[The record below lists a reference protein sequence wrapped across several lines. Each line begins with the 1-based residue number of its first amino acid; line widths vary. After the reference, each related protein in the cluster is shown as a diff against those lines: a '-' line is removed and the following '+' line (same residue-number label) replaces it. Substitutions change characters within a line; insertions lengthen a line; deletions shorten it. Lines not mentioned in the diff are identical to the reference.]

1 MSNIKDMIESLQGDL
16 TSIDILAG
24 FLGYRVGEN
33 PINPDS
39 DWKMY
44 FTDKAD
50 INDHAVM
57 AVSPEPEL
65 DNETKTPQIRKL
77 YQKVIELKDTFGASF
92 AAEVAAFI
100 GKNRVV
106 FFPINNGNRDTR
118 LDLNSETI
126 KKDLYLRDLSYL
138 KNDNIKVTTD
148 DFGFGT
154 NIDVSQDKAFRQELT
169 EQFLYVVEFYR
180 KKLSELIT
188 GSKLKNQLLDL
199 LSDKAK
205 FYAKNDD
212 LNNLVQSDS
221 YLSVLSTVVDTII
234 LRQLMRRFLEGYYG
248 PNSFEVDGI
257 ALGVGSGT
265 LDEAIKETVNV
276 AVNLGEEKDFKKMN
290 RRENTIQQLDLF
302 SDAFSQDE
310 LDHTSQVE
318 PVTKSKKEQLEEIT
332 KKATKQFELAY
343 DSDLFAGSIAQA
355 TNNVESQLT
364 KQFPEFM
371 AKLWVDT
378 ASGNFSFRYQDMPPE
393 SLEKQYEDSMSKNVQ
408 IKIDSKTK
416 KPVVFYGDDKSEQK
430 SKGAYYTD
438 QRFVDYMIN
447 KTVEVE
453 FDKRYKAI
461 QEAIKTKDNQKIKA
475 ALDHLLDL
483 KIADFTC
490 GGGSF
495 LRGAFLKLADQY
507 KMLRNLCIPDELK
520 ADYPMITA
528 EDDGY
533 LWEKY
538 ILENMIYGVDI
549 DYKAI
554 MITSLTLTLSSLQHR
569 PKDTKLPQLIGR
581 TLIHQN
587 SLFNAVPYYRR
598 KEVFAKY
605 QKDIAKLRKL
615 KKTDFEA
622 FNKLRIDLQNKV
634 IPESG
639 DIARDASFLHVE
651 AIELNLPEVYFNEDG
666 TLKEHGGMDIV
677 VGNPPW
683 EIWKPNSDEFFSE
696 YDFNYRN
703 LKNKQ
708 AKNKLEKELYQNLP
722 EIKDKWKAE
731 QDRIKDGSKYI
742 RSTDTFHFQRWTVNG
757 RKTSADL
764 NLYKVAVERFIQLAD
779 STARFS
785 ILVPDNFAT
794 DNGSTGIRHLVI
806 DHFNLVEFLSFENR
820 KGIFPAVH
828 RSYKFACLCFNGTK
842 DDDKKTISFKAFFY
856 RHSLDDLNNNEV
868 KIDYPLSFLKVT
880 DPERYGLMEAK
891 TPSLFSLY
899 KKIRMEYPIL
909 RETKLLKLGNDF
921 HKTNDS
927 DKFID
932 IENASATNIP
942 MYEGKYINQFKII
955 PSKISYAISK
965 QDVEKKVGNDYKE
978 YRIAMRSVA
987 SATNARTLIVTL
999 LPKNST
1005 GAHSL
1010 WIQRKANMVAIKEKL
1025 FMLGIMNSYVLDFA
1039 IRQLVTTNLSLVYL
1053 SQLPVPTIK
1062 DISDADK
1069 LVQISKVLLQE
1080 NKGYYTDLNELV
1092 PGNDYAGKSHE
1103 ELIAELNARVM
1114 LDFDL
1119 TRDEVIT
1126 LMHTFESAKWKSF
1139 VEEETQ
1145 RIVDVYDKL
1154 SAARK

>member
-1 MSNIKDMIESLQGDL
+1 MSNIKDMIESLQGDP
-16 TSIDILAG
+16 TSISILAD

-33 PINPDS
+33 PIDPDN

-50 INDHAVM
+50 SNDHAVM
-57 AVSPEPEL
+57 AVLPETDL

-118 LDLNSETI
+118 LDLNPETI

-148 DFGFGT
+148 EFGFGT
-154 NIDVSQDKAFRQELT
+154 KIDVSQDKAFRQELT

-188 GSKLKNQLLDL
+188 GSKLKDQLLDL
-199 LSDKAK
+199 VSDKAK
-205 FYAKNDD
+205 IYVKNND
-212 LNNLVQSDS
+212 LNNLVQTDS

-248 PNSFEVDGI
+248 PNSFEVDDI

-290 RRENTIQQLDLF
+290 RQENTIQQLDLF

-310 LDHTSQVE
+310 LDNTSQVE
-318 PVTKSKKEQLEEIT
+318 PITQNKKEQLEEIT

-343 DSDLFAGSIAQA
+343 DGDLFAGSVAQA
-355 TNNVESQLT
+355 TNNVEKQLT

-447 KTVEVE
+447 KTVGVE
-453 FDKRYKAI
+453 FDHRYKAI
-461 QEAIKTKDNQKIKA
+461 QEAIEDKDTQKIKA

-507 KMLRNLCIPDELK
+507 KMLQSLCIPDELK
-520 ADYPMITA
+520 DDYPMITA
-528 EDDGY
+528 EDNGY

-538 ILENMIYGVDI
+538 VLENMIYGVDI

-587 SLFNAVPYYRR
+587 ALINAVPYYLR
-598 KEVFAKY
+598 KEIFASY

-615 KKTDFEA
+615 KKTDFA
-622 FNKLRIDLQNKV
+622 KFNKLRLELQNKV
-634 IPESG
+634 IPDSG
-639 DIARDASFLHVE
+639 DVAKDASFLHVE
-651 AIELNLPEVYFNEDG
+651 SIELNLPEVYFNEDG
-666 TLKEHGGMDIV
+666 SLKEHGGMDIV

-683 EIWKPNSDEFFSE
+683 DIWKANSDDFFSE
-696 YDFNYRN
+696 YDNDFRG
-703 LKNKQ
+703 LPNKRV
-708 AKNKLEKELYQNLP
+708 KTERMKELFTNLSGL
-722 EIKDKWKAE
+722 KDKWDAE
-731 QDRIKDGSKYI
+731 QQRFKDGSKYF
-742 RSTDTFHFQRWTVNG
+742 RSDNTYKYQRWTVNG
-757 RKTSADL
+757 RKTSSDL
-764 NLYKVAVERFIQLAD
+764 NLYKISVERFAQLA
-779 STARFS
+779 SSSARFS

-794 DNGSTGIRHLVI
+794 DNGPTGIRHLVL
-806 DHFNLVEFLSFENR
+806 DNYHLEEFLSFENR
-820 KGIFPAVH
+820 KSIFPAIDN
-828 RSYKFACLCFNGTK
+828 RYKFAVLTFNYG
-842 DDDKKTISFKAFFY
+842 DAEIDSFKAFFY
-856 RHSLDDLNNNEV
+856 RHSLDDLSNEEV
-868 KIDYPLSFLKVT
+868 KLNYPVDFIKQT
-880 DPERYGLMEAK
+880 EPERYAFVEAR
-891 TPSLFSLY
+891 TPELFDLF
-899 KKIRMEYPIL
+899 KKIRTRFPDL
-909 RETKLLKLGNDF
+909 NHTRLLKFSRDF
-921 HKTNDS
+921 DANKES
-927 DKFID
+927 SKFIYKND
-932 IENASATNIP
+932 GESLISI
-942 MYEGKYINQFKII
+942 YEGKTFNQFTIEPQKI
-955 PSKISYAISK
+955 KHYVTA
-965 QDVEKKVGNDYKE
+965 EKMENKDNEDYKFP
-978 YRIAMRSVA
+978 RLAFRGIASSTNKRS
-987 SATNARTLIVTL
+987 LIATL
-999 LPKNST
+999 LPKNSSGT
-1005 GAHSL
+1005 YSV
-1010 WIQRKANMVAIKEKL
+1010 WIQRNCEQTDIIHQL
-1025 FMLGIMNSYVLDFA
+1025 FYLSFYNSYTLDFV
-1039 IRQLVTTNLSLVYL
+1039 IRQLVTININLPFSM
-1053 SQLPVPTIK
+1053 QLPVPK
-1062 DISDADK
+1062 YEDIPDAQK
-1069 LVQISKVLLQE
+1069 LIQIVKALLKE
-1080 NKGYYTDLNELV
+1080 NKGYYTDLDKLI
-1092 PGNDYAGKSHE
+1092 PGDEYADKTHDA
-1103 ELIAELNARVM
+1103 LIAELNARVM
-1114 LDFDL
+1114 LAFDL
-1119 TRDEVIT
+1119 TRDEVLT
-1126 LMHTFESAKWKSF
+1126 LMHTFESAKWKDF

-1145 RIVDVYDKL
+1145 RIVDVYDQL

>member
-1 MSNIKDMIESLQGDL
+1 MSNIKDMIESLQGDP

-50 INDHAVM
+50 TNDHAVM
-57 AVSPEPEL
+57 AVFPEPEL

-100 GKNRVV
+100 GENRVV
-106 FFPINNGNRDTR
+106 FFPVNNGNRDTR
-118 LDLNSETI
+118 LDLNPETI

-205 FYAKNDD
+205 FYAENND

-290 RRENTIQQLDLF
+290 RQENTIQQLDLF

-343 DSDLFAGSIAQA
+343 DGDLFAGSIAQA
-355 TNNVESQLT
+355 TNNVENQLT

-475 ALDHLLDL
+475 ALEHLLDL

-507 KMLRNLCIPDELK
+507 KMLQSLCIPDELK

-569 PKDTKLPQLIGR
+569 PKDTKLSQLIGR

-587 SLFNAVPYYRR
+587 ALINAVPYYSR
-598 KEVFAKY
+598 KEVFASY
-605 QKDIAKLRKL
+605 QQDIAKLRKL
-615 KKTDFEA
+615 KKTNFTQ
-622 FNKLRIDLQNKV
+622 FNKLRVKLQNKV
-634 IPESG
+634 IPDSG
-639 DIARDASFLHVE
+639 DVAEDASFLHVE
-651 AIELNLPEVYFNEDG
+651 SIELNLPEVYFNEDG
-666 TLKEHGGMDIV
+666 SLKEHGGMDIV

-683 EIWKPNSDEFFSE
+683 DIWKANSDDFFSE
-696 YDFNYRN
+696 YDNGFRG
-703 LKNKQ
+703 LPNKRV
-708 AKNKLEKELYQNLP
+708 KTSKMKELFASLP
-722 EIKDKWKAE
+722 GLKDKWDTE
-731 QDRIKDGSKYI
+731 QQRFKDGSKYF
-742 RSTDTFHFQRWTVNG
+742 RSDDTYKYQRWTVNG
-757 RKTSADL
+757 RKTSSDL
-764 NLYKVAVERFIQLAD
+764 NLYKISVERFAQLA
-779 STARFS
+779 STYARFS

-794 DNGSTGIRHLVI
+794 DNGPTRDQTSCTGS
-806 DHFNLVEFLSFENR
+806 LSS
-820 KGIFPAVH
+820 G
-828 RSYKFACLCFNGTK
+828 G
-842 DDDKKTISFKAFFY
+842 ISF
-856 RHSLDDLNNNEV
+856 
-868 KIDYPLSFLKVT
+868 I
-880 DPERYGLMEAK
+880 
-891 TPSLFSLY
+891 
-899 KKIRMEYPIL
+899 
-909 RETKLLKLGNDF
+909 
-921 HKTNDS
+921 
-927 DKFID
+927 
-932 IENASATNIP
+932 
-942 MYEGKYINQFKII
+942 
-955 PSKISYAISK
+955 
-965 QDVEKKVGNDYKE
+965 
-978 YRIAMRSVA
+978 
-987 SATNARTLIVTL
+987 
-999 LPKNST
+999 
-1005 GAHSL
+1005 
-1010 WIQRKANMVAIKEKL
+1010 
-1025 FMLGIMNSYVLDFA
+1025 
-1039 IRQLVTTNLSLVYL
+1039 
-1053 SQLPVPTIK
+1053 
-1062 DISDADK
+1062 
-1069 LVQISKVLLQE
+1069 
-1080 NKGYYTDLNELV
+1080 
-1092 PGNDYAGKSHE
+1092 
-1103 ELIAELNARVM
+1103 
-1114 LDFDL
+1114 
-1119 TRDEVIT
+1119 
-1126 LMHTFESAKWKSF
+1126 
-1139 VEEETQ
+1139 
-1145 RIVDVYDKL
+1145 
-1154 SAARK
+1154 

>member
-1 MSNIKDMIESLQGDL
+1 MSNIKDMIESLQGDP
-16 TSIDILAG
+16 TSISILAD

-33 PINPDS
+33 PIDPDN

-50 INDHAVM
+50 SNDHAVM
-57 AVSPEPEL
+57 AVLPETDL

-118 LDLNSETI
+118 LDLNPETI

-148 DFGFGT
+148 EFGFGT
-154 NIDVSQDKAFRQELT
+154 KIDVSQDKAFRQELT

-188 GSKLKNQLLDL
+188 GSKLKDQLLDL
-199 LSDKAK
+199 VSDKAK
-205 FYAKNDD
+205 TYVKNND
-212 LNNLVQSDS
+212 LNNLVQTDS

-248 PNSFEVDGI
+248 PNSFEVDDI

-290 RRENTIQQLDLF
+290 RQENTIQQLDLF

-310 LDHTSQVE
+310 LDNTSQVE
-318 PVTKSKKEQLEEIT
+318 PITQNKKEQLEEIT

-343 DSDLFAGSIAQA
+343 DGDLFAGSVAQA
-355 TNNVESQLT
+355 TNNVEKQLT

-447 KTVEVE
+447 KTVGVE
-453 FDKRYKAI
+453 FDHRYKAI
-461 QEAIKTKDNQKIKA
+461 QEAIEDKDTQKIKA

-507 KMLRNLCIPDELK
+507 KMLQSLCIPDELK
-520 ADYPMITA
+520 DDYPMITA
-528 EDDGY
+528 EDNGY

-538 ILENMIYGVDI
+538 VLENMIYGVDI

-587 SLFNAVPYYRR
+587 ALINAVPYYLR
-598 KEVFAKY
+598 KEIFASY

-615 KKTDFEA
+615 KKTDFA
-622 FNKLRIDLQNKV
+622 KFNKLRLELQNKV
-634 IPESG
+634 IPDSG
-639 DIARDASFLHVE
+639 DVAKDASFLHVE
-651 AIELNLPEVYFNEDG
+651 SIELNLPEVYFNEDG
-666 TLKEHGGMDIV
+666 SLKEHGGMDIV

-683 EIWKPNSDEFFSE
+683 DIWKANSDDFFSE
-696 YDFNYRN
+696 YDNDFRG
-703 LKNKQ
+703 LPNKRV
-708 AKNKLEKELYQNLP
+708 KTERMKELFTNLSGL
-722 EIKDKWKAE
+722 KDKWDAE
-731 QDRIKDGSKYI
+731 QQRFKDGSKYF
-742 RSTDTFHFQRWTVNG
+742 RSDNTYKYQRWTVNG
-757 RKTSADL
+757 RKTSSDL
-764 NLYKVAVERFIQLAD
+764 NLYKISVERFAQLA
-779 STARFS
+779 SSSARFS

-794 DNGSTGIRHLVI
+794 DNGPTGIRHLVL
-806 DHFNLVEFLSFENR
+806 DNYHLEEFLSFENR
-820 KGIFPAVH
+820 KSIFPAIDN
-828 RSYKFACLCFNGTK
+828 RYKFAVLTFNYG
-842 DDDKKTISFKAFFY
+842 DAEIDSFKAFFY
-856 RHSLDDLNNNEV
+856 RHSLDDLSNEEV
-868 KIDYPLSFLKVT
+868 KLNYPVDFIKQT
-880 DPERYGLMEAK
+880 EPERYAFVEAR
-891 TPSLFSLY
+891 TPELFDLF
-899 KKIRMEYPIL
+899 KKIRTRFPDL
-909 RETKLLKLGNDF
+909 NHTRLLKFSRDF
-921 HKTNDS
+921 DANKES
-927 DKFID
+927 SKFIYKND
-932 IENASATNIP
+932 GESLISI
-942 MYEGKYINQFKII
+942 YEGKTFNQFTIEPQKI
-955 PSKISYAISK
+955 KHYVTA
-965 QDVEKKVGNDYKE
+965 EKMENKDNEDYKFP
-978 YRIAMRSVA
+978 RLAFRGIASSTNKRS
-987 SATNARTLIVTL
+987 LIATL
-999 LPKNST
+999 LPKNSSGT
-1005 GAHSL
+1005 YSV
-1010 WIQRKANMVAIKEKL
+1010 WIQRNCEQTDIIHQLFYLLNCQIKC
-1025 FMLGIMNSYVLDFA
+1025 NS
-1039 IRQLVTTNLSLVYL
+1039 
-1053 SQLPVPTIK
+1053 
-1062 DISDADK
+1062 
-1069 LVQISKVLLQE
+1069 
-1080 NKGYYTDLNELV
+1080 
-1092 PGNDYAGKSHE
+1092 
-1103 ELIAELNARVM
+1103 
-1114 LDFDL
+1114 
-1119 TRDEVIT
+1119 
-1126 LMHTFESAKWKSF
+1126 
-1139 VEEETQ
+1139 
-1145 RIVDVYDKL
+1145 
-1154 SAARK
+1154 

>member
-1 MSNIKDMIESLQGDL
+1 MSNIKDMIESLQGDP
-16 TSIDILAG
+16 TSISILAD

-33 PINPDS
+33 PIDPDN

-50 INDHAVM
+50 SNDHAVM
-57 AVSPEPEL
+57 AVLPETDL

-100 GKNRVV
+100 GKNRIV

-118 LDLNSETI
+118 LDLNPETI

-148 DFGFGT
+148 EFGFGT

-188 GSKLKNQLLDL
+188 GSKLKDQLLDL
-199 LSDKAK
+199 LSDKANAYVK
-205 FYAKNDD
+205 SND
-212 LNNLVQSDS
+212 LNNLVQTDS

-248 PNSFEVDGI
+248 PNSFDVDGI

-290 RRENTIQQLDLF
+290 RQENTIHQLDLF

-310 LDHTSQVE
+310 LDNTSQVE
-318 PVTKSKKEQLEEIT
+318 PITMNKKEQLEEIT

-343 DSDLFAGSIAQA
+343 DGDLFAGSVAQA
-355 TNNVESQLT
+355 TNDVEEQFT

-447 KTVEVE
+447 KTVGVE
-453 FDKRYKAI
+453 FDHRYKAI
-461 QEAIKTKDNQKIKA
+461 QEAIETKDNQKIKA

-507 KMLRNLCIPDELK
+507 KMLQSLCIPDELK
-520 ADYPMITA
+520 DDYPMITA
-528 EDDGY
+528 EDNGY

-538 ILENMIYGVDI
+538 VLENMIYGVDI

-587 SLFNAVPYYRR
+587 ALINAVPYYLR
-598 KEVFAKY
+598 KEIFASY

-615 KKTDFEA
+615 KKTDFA
-622 FNKLRIDLQNKV
+622 KFNKLRLELQNKV
-634 IPESG
+634 IPDSG
-639 DIARDASFLHVE
+639 DVAKDASFLHVE
-651 AIELNLPEVYFNEDG
+651 SIELNLPEVYFNEDG
-666 TLKEHGGMDIV
+666 SLKEHGGMDIV

-683 EIWKPNSDEFFSE
+683 DIWKANSDDFFSE
-696 YDFNYRN
+696 YDNDFRG
-703 LKNKQ
+703 LPNKRV
-708 AKNKLEKELYQNLP
+708 KTERMKELFTNLSGL
-722 EIKDKWKAE
+722 KDKWDAE
-731 QDRIKDGSKYI
+731 QQRFKDGSKYF
-742 RSTDTFHFQRWTVNG
+742 RSDNTYKYQRWTVNG
-757 RKTSADL
+757 RKTSSDL
-764 NLYKVAVERFIQLAD
+764 NLYKISVERFAQLA
-779 STARFS
+779 SSSARFS

-794 DNGSTGIRHLVI
+794 DNGPTGIRHLVL
-806 DHFNLVEFLSFENR
+806 DNYHLEEFLSFENR
-820 KGIFPAVH
+820 KSIFPAIDN
-828 RSYKFACLCFNGTK
+828 RYKFAVLTFNYG
-842 DDDKKTISFKAFFY
+842 DAEIDSFKAFFY
-856 RHSLDDLNNNEV
+856 RHSLDDLSNEEV
-868 KIDYPLSFLKVT
+868 KLNYPVDFIKQT
-880 DPERYGLMEAK
+880 EPERYAFVEAR
-891 TPSLFSLY
+891 TPELFDLF
-899 KKIRMEYPIL
+899 KKIRTRFPDL
-909 RETKLLKLGNDF
+909 NHTRLLKFSRDF
-921 HKTNDS
+921 DANKES
-927 DKFID
+927 SKFIYKND
-932 IENASATNIP
+932 GESLISI
-942 MYEGKYINQFKII
+942 YEGKTFNQFTIEPQKI
-955 PSKISYAISK
+955 KHYVTA
-965 QDVEKKVGNDYKE
+965 EKMENKDNEDYKFP
-978 YRIAMRSVA
+978 RLAFRGIASSTNKRS
-987 SATNARTLIVTL
+987 LIATL
-999 LPKNST
+999 LPKNSSGT
-1005 GAHSL
+1005 YSV
-1010 WIQRKANMVAIKEKL
+1010 WIQRNCEQTDIIHQL
-1025 FMLGIMNSYVLDFA
+1025 FYLSFYNSYTLDFV
-1039 IRQLVTTNLSLVYL
+1039 IRQLVTININLPFSM
-1053 SQLPVPTIK
+1053 QLPVPK
-1062 DISDADK
+1062 YEDIPDAQK
-1069 LVQISKVLLQE
+1069 LIQIVKALLKE
-1080 NKGYYTDLNELV
+1080 NKGYYTDLDKLI
-1092 PGNDYAGKSHE
+1092 PGDEYADKTHDA
-1103 ELIAELNARVM
+1103 LIAELNARVM

-1119 TRDEVIT
+1119 TRDEVLT
-1126 LMHTFESAKWKSF
+1126 LMHTFESAKWKDF

-1145 RIVDVYDKL
+1145 RIVDVYDQL

>member
-1 MSNIKDMIESLQGDL
+1 MSNIKDMIESLQGDP
-16 TSIDILAG
+16 TSISILAD

-33 PINPDS
+33 PIDPDN

-50 INDHAVM
+50 SNDHAVM
-57 AVSPEPEL
+57 AVLPETDL

-118 LDLNSETI
+118 LDLNPETI

-148 DFGFGT
+148 EFGFGT
-154 NIDVSQDKAFRQELT
+154 KIDVSQDKAFRQELT

-188 GSKLKNQLLDL
+188 GSKLKDQLLDL
-199 LSDKAK
+199 VSDKAK
-205 FYAKNDD
+205 TYVKNND
-212 LNNLVQSDS
+212 LNNLVQTDS

-290 RRENTIQQLDLF
+290 RQENTIQQLDLF

-310 LDHTSQVE
+310 LDNTSQVE
-318 PVTKSKKEQLEEIT
+318 PITQNKKEQLEEIT

-343 DSDLFAGSIAQA
+343 DGDLFAGSVAQA
-355 TNNVESQLT
+355 TNNVEKQLT

-447 KTVEVE
+447 KTVGVE
-453 FDKRYKAI
+453 FDHRYEAI
-461 QEAIKTKDNQKIKA
+461 QEAIEDKDTQKIKA

-507 KMLRNLCIPDELK
+507 KMLQSLCIPDELK
-520 ADYPMITA
+520 DDYPMITA
-528 EDDGY
+528 EDNGY

-538 ILENMIYGVDI
+538 VLENMIYGVDI

-587 SLFNAVPYYRR
+587 ALINAVPYYLR
-598 KEVFAKY
+598 KEIFASY

-615 KKTDFEA
+615 KKTDFA
-622 FNKLRIDLQNKV
+622 KFNKLRLELQNKV
-634 IPESG
+634 IPDSG
-639 DIARDASFLHVE
+639 DVAKDASFLHVE
-651 AIELNLPEVYFNEDG
+651 SIELNLPEVYFNEDG
-666 TLKEHGGMDIV
+666 SLKEHGGMDIV

-683 EIWKPNSDEFFSE
+683 DIWKANSDDFFSE
-696 YDFNYRN
+696 YDNDFRG
-703 LKNKQ
+703 LPNKRV
-708 AKNKLEKELYQNLP
+708 KTERMKELFTNLSGL
-722 EIKDKWKAE
+722 KDKWDAE
-731 QDRIKDGSKYI
+731 QQRFKDGSKYF
-742 RSTDTFHFQRWTVNG
+742 RSDNTYKYQRWTVNG
-757 RKTSADL
+757 RKTSSDL
-764 NLYKVAVERFIQLAD
+764 NLYKISVERFAQLA
-779 STARFS
+779 SFSARFS

-794 DNGSTGIRHLVI
+794 DNGPTGIRHLVL
-806 DHFNLVEFLSFENR
+806 DNYHLEEFLSFENR
-820 KGIFPAVH
+820 KSIFPAIDN
-828 RSYKFACLCFNGTK
+828 RYKFAVLTFNYG
-842 DDDKKTISFKAFFY
+842 DAEIDSFKAFFY
-856 RHSLDDLNNNEV
+856 RHSLDDLSNEEV
-868 KIDYPLSFLKVT
+868 KLNYPVDFIKQT
-880 DPERYGLMEAK
+880 EPERYAFVEAR
-891 TPSLFSLY
+891 TPELFDLF
-899 KKIRMEYPIL
+899 KKIRTRFPDL
-909 RETKLLKLGNDF
+909 NHTRLLKFSRDF
-921 HKTNDS
+921 DANKES
-927 DKFID
+927 SKFIYKND
-932 IENASATNIP
+932 GESLISI
-942 MYEGKYINQFKII
+942 YEGKTFNQFTIEPQKI
-955 PSKISYAISK
+955 KHYVTA
-965 QDVEKKVGNDYKE
+965 EKMENKDNEDYKFP
-978 YRIAMRSVA
+978 RLAFRGIASSTNKRS
-987 SATNARTLIVTL
+987 LIATL
-999 LPKNST
+999 LPKNSSGT
-1005 GAHSL
+1005 YSV
-1010 WIQRKANMVAIKEKL
+1010 WIQRNCEQTDIIHQL
-1025 FMLGIMNSYVLDFA
+1025 FYLSFYNSYTLDFV
-1039 IRQLVTTNLSLVYL
+1039 IRQLVTININLPFSM
-1053 SQLPVPTIK
+1053 QLPVPK
-1062 DISDADK
+1062 YEDIPDAQK
-1069 LVQISKVLLQE
+1069 LIQIVKALLKE
-1080 NKGYYTDLNELV
+1080 NKGYYTDLDKLI
-1092 PGNDYAGKSHE
+1092 PGDEYADKTHDA
-1103 ELIAELNARVM
+1103 LIAELNARVM

-1119 TRDEVIT
+1119 TRDEVLT
-1126 LMHTFESAKWKSF
+1126 LMHTFESAKWKGF

-1145 RIVDVYDKL
+1145 RIVDVYDQL

>member
-1 MSNIKDMIESLQGDL
+1 
-16 TSIDILAG
+16 
-24 FLGYRVGEN
+24 
-33 PINPDS
+33 
-39 DWKMY
+39 MY

-50 INDHAVM
+50 TNDHAVM

-118 LDLNSETI
+118 LDLNLETI

-169 EQFLYVVEFYR
+169 DQFLYVVEFYR

-205 FYAKNDD
+205 FYVKSDD

-290 RRENTIQQLDLF
+290 RQENTIQQLDLF

-507 KMLRNLCIPDELK
+507 KMLQSLCIPDELK
-520 ADYPMITA
+520 KDYPMITA

-569 PKDTKLPQLIGR
+569 PKDTKLPQLIGK

-615 KKTDFEA
+615 KKTDFDA
-622 FNKLRIDLQNKV
+622 FNKLRIDLQNNV

-639 DIARDASFLHVE
+639 DIAKDASFLHVE
-651 AIELNLPEVYFNEDG
+651 SIELNLPEVYFNEDG

-683 EIWKPNSDEFFSE
+683 ETWKPNSDEFFSQ
-696 YDFNYRN
+696 YDSDYRD

-708 AKNKLEKELYQNLP
+708 AKKKLEKQLYAKLP
-722 EIKDKWKAE
+722 NIKQKWEAE

-742 RSTDTFHFQRWTVNG
+742 RSTNTFHFQRWTVNG

-806 DHFNLVEFLSFENR
+806 DNYKLREFLSFENR

-828 RSYKFACLCFNGTK
+828 RSYKFAVLTFDYGKINSDG
-842 DDDKKTISFKAFFY
+842 FKAFFY
-856 RHSLDDLNNNEV
+856 RDSLDYLNDDAS
-868 KIDYPLSFLKVT
+868 KINYPFDFLRKT
-880 DPERYGLMEAK
+880 EPERYSLTESK
-891 TPSLFSLY
+891 NQSLFDLY
-899 KKIRMEYPIL
+899 KKIRTKYPAL
-909 RETKLLKLGNDF
+909 RDSRLIKIGNDF
-921 HKTNDS
+921 HKTNDAN
-927 DKFID
+927 KFINVK
-932 IENASATNIP
+932 NASLSDIL
-942 MYEGKYINQFKII
+942 MFEGKYMNQFSIYPKKI
-955 PSKISYAISK
+955 KYCISQQNVIA
-965 QDVEKKVGNDYKE
+965 KVGEDYKN
-978 YRIAMRSVA
+978 YRIAWRDIASSTNQRS
-987 SATNARTLIVTL
+987 LIVTL
-999 LPKNST
+999 LPQCVTAANTLWVQKNSNEM
-1005 GAHSL
+1005 S
-1010 WIQRKANMVAIKEKL
+1010 VASQL
-1025 FMLGIMNSYVLDFA
+1025 FILTMLNSYVLDFV
-1039 IRQLVTTNLSLVYL
+1039 IRQLITIHISLPF
-1053 SQLPVPTIK
+1053 SMQLPIPK
-1062 DISDADK
+1062 YEDIDDADK
-1069 LVQISKVLLQE
+1069 LVQISKTLLQE
-1080 NKGYYTDLNELV
+1080 NKGYYTDLNELA

>member
-1 MSNIKDMIESLQGDL
+1 MSNIKDMIESLQGDP
-16 TSIDILAG
+16 TSISILAD

-33 PINPDS
+33 QIAPDN

-50 INDHAVM
+50 SNDHAVM
-57 AVSPEPEL
+57 AVLPETDL

-118 LDLNSETI
+118 LDLNPETI

-148 DFGFGT
+148 EFGFGT
-154 NIDVSQDKAFRQELT
+154 KIDVSQDKAFRQELT

-188 GSKLKNQLLDL
+188 GSKLKDQLLDL
-199 LSDKAK
+199 VSDKAK
-205 FYAKNDD
+205 TYVKNND
-212 LNNLVQSDS
+212 LNNLVQTDS

-248 PNSFEVDGI
+248 PNSFEVDDI

-290 RRENTIQQLDLF
+290 RQENTIQQLDLF

-310 LDHTSQVE
+310 LDNTSQVE
-318 PVTKSKKEQLEEIT
+318 PITQNKKEQLEEIT

-343 DSDLFAGSIAQA
+343 DGDLFAGSVAQA
-355 TNNVESQLT
+355 TNNVEKQLT

-447 KTVEVE
+447 KTVGVE
-453 FDKRYKAI
+453 FDHRYKAI
-461 QEAIKTKDNQKIKA
+461 QEAIEDKDTQKIKA

-507 KMLRNLCIPDELK
+507 KMLQSLCIPDELK
-520 ADYPMITA
+520 DDYPMITA
-528 EDDGY
+528 EDNGY

-538 ILENMIYGVDI
+538 VLENMIYGVDI

-587 SLFNAVPYYRR
+587 ALINAVPYYLR
-598 KEVFAKY
+598 KEIFASY

-615 KKTDFEA
+615 KKTDFA
-622 FNKLRIDLQNKV
+622 KFNKLRLELQNKV
-634 IPESG
+634 IPDSG
-639 DIARDASFLHVE
+639 DVAKDASFLHVE
-651 AIELNLPEVYFNEDG
+651 SIELNLPEVYFNEDG
-666 TLKEHGGMDIV
+666 SLKEHGGMDIV

-683 EIWKPNSDEFFSE
+683 DIWKANSDDFFSE
-696 YDFNYRN
+696 YDNDFRG
-703 LKNKQ
+703 LPNKRV
-708 AKNKLEKELYQNLP
+708 KTERMKELFTNLSGL
-722 EIKDKWKAE
+722 KDKWDAE
-731 QDRIKDGSKYI
+731 QQRFKDGSKYF
-742 RSTDTFHFQRWTVNG
+742 RSDNTYKYQRWTVNG
-757 RKTSADL
+757 RKTSSDL
-764 NLYKVAVERFIQLAD
+764 NLYKISVERFAQLA
-779 STARFS
+779 SSSARFS

-794 DNGSTGIRHLVI
+794 DNGPTGIRHLVL
-806 DHFNLVEFLSFENR
+806 DNYHLEEFLSFENR
-820 KGIFPAVH
+820 KSIFPAIDN
-828 RSYKFACLCFNGTK
+828 RYKFAVLTFNYG
-842 DDDKKTISFKAFFY
+842 DAEIDSFKAFFY
-856 RHSLDDLNNNEV
+856 RHSLDDLSNEEV
-868 KIDYPLSFLKVT
+868 KLNYPVDFIKQT
-880 DPERYGLMEAK
+880 EPERYAFVEAR
-891 TPSLFSLY
+891 TPELFDLF
-899 KKIRMEYPIL
+899 KKIRTRFPDL
-909 RETKLLKLGNDF
+909 NHTRLLKFSRDF
-921 HKTNDS
+921 DANKES
-927 DKFID
+927 SKFIYKND
-932 IENASATNIP
+932 GESLISI
-942 MYEGKYINQFKII
+942 YEGKTFNQFTIEPQKI
-955 PSKISYAISK
+955 KHYVTA
-965 QDVEKKVGNDYKE
+965 EKMENKDNEDYKFP
-978 YRIAMRSVA
+978 RLAFRGIASSTNKRS
-987 SATNARTLIVTL
+987 LIATL
-999 LPKNST
+999 LPKNSSGT
-1005 GAHSL
+1005 YSV
-1010 WIQRKANMVAIKEKL
+1010 WIQRNCEQTDIIHQL
-1025 FMLGIMNSYVLDFA
+1025 F
-1039 IRQLVTTNLSLVYL
+1039 YL
-1053 SQLPVPTIK
+1053 SFY
-1062 DISDADK
+1062 
-1069 LVQISKVLLQE
+1069 
-1080 NKGYYTDLNELV
+1080 N
-1092 PGNDYAGKSHE
+1092 
-1103 ELIAELNARVM
+1103 
-1114 LDFDL
+1114 
-1119 TRDEVIT
+1119 
-1126 LMHTFESAKWKSF
+1126 
-1139 VEEETQ
+1139 
-1145 RIVDVYDKL
+1145 
-1154 SAARK
+1154 

>member
-1 MSNIKDMIESLQGDL
+1 MSNIKDMIESLQGDP
-16 TSIDILAG
+16 TSISILAD

-33 PINPDS
+33 PIDPDN

-50 INDHAVM
+50 SNDHAVM
-57 AVSPEPEL
+57 AVLPETDL

-100 GKNRVV
+100 GKNRIV

-118 LDLNSETI
+118 LDLNPETI

-148 DFGFGT
+148 EFGFGT

-188 GSKLKNQLLDL
+188 GSKLKDQLLDL
-199 LSDKAK
+199 LSDKANAYVK
-205 FYAKNDD
+205 SND
-212 LNNLVQSDS
+212 LNNLVQTDS

-248 PNSFEVDGI
+248 PNSFDVDGI

-290 RRENTIQQLDLF
+290 RQENTIHQLDLF

-310 LDHTSQVE
+310 LDNTSQVE
-318 PVTKSKKEQLEEIT
+318 PITMNKKEQLEEIT

-343 DSDLFAGSIAQA
+343 DGDLFAGSVAQA
-355 TNNVESQLT
+355 TNDVEEQLT

-447 KTVEVE
+447 KTVGVE
-453 FDKRYKAI
+453 FDHRYKAI
-461 QEAIKTKDNQKIKA
+461 QEAIETKDNQKIKA

-507 KMLRNLCIPDELK
+507 KMLQSLCIPDELK
-520 ADYPMITA
+520 DDYPMITA
-528 EDDGY
+528 KDDGY

-538 ILENMIYGVDI
+538 VLENMIYGVDI

-587 SLFNAVPYYRR
+587 SLFNAAPNYRR
-598 KEVFAKY
+598 KENFAQY
-605 QKDIAKLRKL
+605 QKDLAKMRRL

-622 FNKLRIDLQNKV
+622 FNKLRIELQNKV

-639 DIARDASFLHVE
+639 DVAKDASFLHVE
-651 AIELNLPEVYFNEDG
+651 AIELNLPEIYFNEDG
-666 TLKEHGGMDIV
+666 TLKEHGGVDIV
-677 VGNPPW
+677 IGNPPW
-683 EIWKPNSDEFFSE
+683 EIWKPNSDEFFSQ
-696 YDFNYRN
+696 YDSSYRD
-703 LKNKQ
+703 LKNKR
-708 AKNKLEKELYQNLP
+708 AKKALEQKIYAELPNVKQ
-722 EIKDKWKAE
+722 KWQAE

-742 RSTDTFHFQRWTVNG
+742 RSEDTFKYQKWVVDG
-757 RKTSADL
+757 RKTSSDL
-764 NLYKVAVERFIQLAD
+764 NLYKVSVERFIQLAK
-779 STARFS
+779 SQARFS

-794 DNGSTGIRHLVI
+794 DNGSTGLRHLI
-806 DHFNLVEFLSFENR
+806 MDQYDMTEFLSFENR
-820 KGIFPAVH
+820 RGIFPAVH
-828 RSYKFACLCFNGTK
+828 RSYKFAVLTFDYVKTK
-842 DDDKKTISFKAFFY
+842 SNSFKAFFY
-856 RHSLDDLNNNEV
+856 RHSLDDLSNDETKLN
-868 KIDYPLSFLKVT
+868 YPVDFIKQT
-880 DPERYGLMEAK
+880 EPDRYAMVEAK
-891 TPSLFSLY
+891 NNDLFNLF
-899 KKIRMEYPIL
+899 KKIRLSFPTL
-909 RETKLLKLGNDF
+909 GKTKLVEWHRDF
-921 HKTNDS
+921 VKTIDA
-927 DKFID
+927 DKFINIKEAKD
-932 IENASATNIP
+932 SDIP
-942 MYEGKYINQFKII
+942 MFEGKYINQFVILPKKIE
-955 PSKISYAISK
+955 YAVS
-965 QDVEKKVGNDYKE
+965 KKVVESKLGNIYKN
-978 YRIAMRSVA
+978 YRIVIRSIA
-987 SATNARTLIVTL
+987 RATDKRSLIGTL
-999 LPKNST
+999 LPPNVTSINSLLSQKNVDTVS
-1005 GAHSL
+1005 
-1010 WIQRKANMVAIKEKL
+1010 IQDKL
-1025 FMLGIMNSYVLDFA
+1025 FDLGMFNSFVLDYVL
-1039 IRQLVTTNLSLVYL
+1039 RQLISMNINQIYL
-1053 SQLPVPTIK
+1053 KQLPLPKVEEIK
-1062 DISDADK
+1062 DSSNII
-1069 LVQISKVLLQE
+1069 QISKELLKE
-1080 NKGYYTDLNELV
+1080 NKGYYEELDTLV
-1092 PGNDYAGKSHE
+1092 PGNEYKGKTHD

-1114 LDFDL
+1114 LDFNL

-1126 LMHTFESAKWKSF
+1126 LMQTFESAKWKGF

>member
-1 MSNIKDMIESLQGDL
+1 MSNIKDMIESLQGDP
-16 TSIDILAG
+16 TSISILAD

-33 PINPDS
+33 PIDPDN

-50 INDHAVM
+50 SNDHAVM
-57 AVSPEPEL
+57 AVLPETDL

-118 LDLNSETI
+118 LDLNPETI

-138 KNDNIKVTTD
+138 KNDNIKLTTD
-148 DFGFGT
+148 EFGFGT
-154 NIDVSQDKAFRQELT
+154 KIDVSQDKAFRQELA

-188 GSKLKNQLLDL
+188 GSKLKDQLLDL
-199 LSDKAK
+199 VSDKAK
-205 FYAKNDD
+205 TYVKNND
-212 LNNLVQSDS
+212 LNNLVQTDS

-248 PNSFEVDGI
+248 PNSFEVDDI

-290 RRENTIQQLDLF
+290 RQENTIQQLDLF

-310 LDHTSQVE
+310 LDNTSQVE
-318 PVTKSKKEQLEEIT
+318 PITQNKKEQLEEIT

-343 DSDLFAGSIAQA
+343 DGDLFAGSVAQA
-355 TNNVESQLT
+355 TNNVEKQLT

-447 KTVEVE
+447 KTVGVE
-453 FDKRYKAI
+453 FDHRYKAI
-461 QEAIKTKDNQKIKA
+461 QEAIEDKDTQKIKA

-507 KMLRNLCIPDELK
+507 KMLQSLCIPDELK
-520 ADYPMITA
+520 DDYPMITA
-528 EDDGY
+528 EDNGY

-538 ILENMIYGVDI
+538 VLENMIYGVDI

-587 SLFNAVPYYRR
+587 ALINAVPYYLR
-598 KEVFAKY
+598 KEIFASY

-615 KKTDFEA
+615 KKTDFA
-622 FNKLRIDLQNKV
+622 KFNKLRLELQNKV
-634 IPESG
+634 IPDSG
-639 DIARDASFLHVE
+639 DVAKDASFLHVE
-651 AIELNLPEVYFNEDG
+651 SIELNLPEVYFNEDG
-666 TLKEHGGMDIV
+666 SLKEHGGMDIV

-683 EIWKPNSDEFFSE
+683 DIWKANSDDFFSE
-696 YDFNYRN
+696 YDNDFRG
-703 LKNKQ
+703 LPNKRV
-708 AKNKLEKELYQNLP
+708 KTERMKELFTNLSGL
-722 EIKDKWKAE
+722 KDKWDAE
-731 QDRIKDGSKYI
+731 QQRFKDGSKYF
-742 RSTDTFHFQRWTVNG
+742 RSDNTYKYQRWTVNG
-757 RKTSADL
+757 RKTSSDL
-764 NLYKVAVERFIQLAD
+764 NLYKISVERFAQLA
-779 STARFS
+779 SSSARFS

-794 DNGSTGIRHLVI
+794 DNGPTGIRHLVL
-806 DHFNLVEFLSFENR
+806 DNYHLEEFLSFENR
-820 KGIFPAVH
+820 KSIFPAIDN
-828 RSYKFACLCFNGTK
+828 RYKFAVLTFNYG
-842 DDDKKTISFKAFFY
+842 DAEIDSFKAFFY
-856 RHSLDDLNNNEV
+856 RHSLDDLSNEEV
-868 KIDYPLSFLKVT
+868 KLNYPVDFIKQT
-880 DPERYGLMEAK
+880 EPERYAFVEAR
-891 TPSLFSLY
+891 TPELFDLF
-899 KKIRMEYPIL
+899 KKIRTRFPDL
-909 RETKLLKLGNDF
+909 NHTRLLKFSRDF
-921 HKTNDS
+921 DANKES
-927 DKFID
+927 SKFIYKND
-932 IENASATNIP
+932 GESLISI
-942 MYEGKYINQFKII
+942 YEGKTFNQFTIEPQKI
-955 PSKISYAISK
+955 KHYVTA
-965 QDVEKKVGNDYKE
+965 EKMENKDNEDYKFP
-978 YRIAMRSVA
+978 RLAFRGIASSTNKRS
-987 SATNARTLIVTL
+987 LIATL
-999 LPKNST
+999 LPKNSSGT
-1005 GAHSL
+1005 YSV
-1010 WIQRKANMVAIKEKL
+1010 WIQRNCEQTDIIHQLFYLLNCQIKC
-1025 FMLGIMNSYVLDFA
+1025 NS
-1039 IRQLVTTNLSLVYL
+1039 
-1053 SQLPVPTIK
+1053 
-1062 DISDADK
+1062 
-1069 LVQISKVLLQE
+1069 
-1080 NKGYYTDLNELV
+1080 
-1092 PGNDYAGKSHE
+1092 
-1103 ELIAELNARVM
+1103 
-1114 LDFDL
+1114 
-1119 TRDEVIT
+1119 
-1126 LMHTFESAKWKSF
+1126 
-1139 VEEETQ
+1139 
-1145 RIVDVYDKL
+1145 
-1154 SAARK
+1154 

>member
-1 MSNIKDMIESLQGDL
+1 MSNIKDMIESLQGDP
-16 TSIDILAG
+16 TSISILAD

-33 PINPDS
+33 PIDPDN

-50 INDHAVM
+50 SNDHAVM
-57 AVSPEPEL
+57 AVLPETDL

-118 LDLNSETI
+118 LDLNPETI

-148 DFGFGT
+148 EFGFGT
-154 NIDVSQDKAFRQELT
+154 KIDVSQDKAFRQELT

-188 GSKLKNQLLDL
+188 GSKLKDQLLDL
-199 LSDKAK
+199 VSDKAK
-205 FYAKNDD
+205 IYVKNND
-212 LNNLVQSDS
+212 LNNLVQTDS

-248 PNSFEVDGI
+248 PNSFEVDDI

-290 RRENTIQQLDLF
+290 RQENTIQQLDLF

-310 LDHTSQVE
+310 LDNTSQVE
-318 PVTKSKKEQLEEIT
+318 PITQNKKEQLEEIT

-343 DSDLFAGSIAQA
+343 DGDLFAGSVAQA
-355 TNNVESQLT
+355 TNNVEKQLT

-408 IKIDSKTK
+408 INIDSKTK

-447 KTVEVE
+447 KTVGVE
-453 FDKRYKAI
+453 FDHRYKAI
-461 QEAIKTKDNQKIKA
+461 QEAIEDKDTQKIKA

-507 KMLRNLCIPDELK
+507 KMLQSLCIPDELK
-520 ADYPMITA
+520 DDYPMITA
-528 EDDGY
+528 EDNGY

-538 ILENMIYGVDI
+538 VLENMIYGVDI

-587 SLFNAVPYYRR
+587 ALINAVPYYLR
-598 KEVFAKY
+598 KEIFASY

-615 KKTDFEA
+615 KKTDFA
-622 FNKLRIDLQNKV
+622 KFNKLRLELQNKV
-634 IPESG
+634 IPDSG
-639 DIARDASFLHVE
+639 DVAKDASFLHVE
-651 AIELNLPEVYFNEDG
+651 SIELNLPEVYFNEDG
-666 TLKEHGGMDIV
+666 SLKEHGGMDIV

-683 EIWKPNSDEFFSE
+683 DIWKANSDDFFSE
-696 YDFNYRN
+696 YDNDFRG
-703 LKNKQ
+703 LPNKRV
-708 AKNKLEKELYQNLP
+708 KTERMKELFTNLSGL
-722 EIKDKWKAE
+722 KDKWDAE
-731 QDRIKDGSKYI
+731 QQRFKDGSKYF
-742 RSTDTFHFQRWTVNG
+742 RSDNTYKYQRWTVNG
-757 RKTSADL
+757 RKTSSDL
-764 NLYKVAVERFIQLAD
+764 NLYKISVERFAQLA
-779 STARFS
+779 SSSARFS

-794 DNGSTGIRHLVI
+794 DNGPTGIRHLVL
-806 DHFNLVEFLSFENR
+806 DNYHLEEFLSFENR
-820 KGIFPAVH
+820 KSIFPAIDN
-828 RSYKFACLCFNGTK
+828 RYKFAVLTFNYG
-842 DDDKKTISFKAFFY
+842 DAEIDSFKAFFY
-856 RHSLDDLNNNEV
+856 RHSLDDLSNEEV
-868 KIDYPLSFLKVT
+868 KLNYPVDFIKQT
-880 DPERYGLMEAK
+880 EPERYAFVEAR
-891 TPSLFSLY
+891 TPELFDLF
-899 KKIRMEYPIL
+899 KKIRTRFPDL
-909 RETKLLKLGNDF
+909 NHTRLLKFSRDF
-921 HKTNDS
+921 DANKES
-927 DKFID
+927 SKFIYKND
-932 IENASATNIP
+932 GESLISI
-942 MYEGKYINQFKII
+942 YEGKTFNQFTIEPQKI
-955 PSKISYAISK
+955 KHYVTA
-965 QDVEKKVGNDYKE
+965 EKMENKDNEDYKFP
-978 YRIAMRSVA
+978 RLAFRGIASSTNKRS
-987 SATNARTLIVTL
+987 LIATL
-999 LPKNST
+999 LPKNSSGT
-1005 GAHSL
+1005 YSV
-1010 WIQRKANMVAIKEKL
+1010 WIQRNCEQTDIIHQL
-1025 FMLGIMNSYVLDFA
+1025 FYLSFYNSYTLDFV
-1039 IRQLVTTNLSLVYL
+1039 IRQLVTININLPFSM
-1053 SQLPVPTIK
+1053 QLPVPK
-1062 DISDADK
+1062 YEDIPDAQK
-1069 LVQISKVLLQE
+1069 LIQIVKALLKE
-1080 NKGYYTDLNELV
+1080 NKGYYTDLDKLI
-1092 PGNDYAGKSHE
+1092 PGDEYADKTHDA
-1103 ELIAELNARVM
+1103 LIAELNARVM

-1119 TRDEVIT
+1119 TRDEVLT
-1126 LMHTFESAKWKSF
+1126 LMHTFESAKWKDF

-1145 RIVDVYDKL
+1145 RIVDVYDQL

>member
-1 MSNIKDMIESLQGDL
+1 MIESLKGDP
-16 TSIDILAG
+16 TSISILAD

-33 PINPDS
+33 PIDPDN

-50 INDHAVM
+50 SNDHAVM
-57 AVSPEPEL
+57 AVLPETDL

-118 LDLNSETI
+118 LDLNPETI

-148 DFGFGT
+148 EFGFGT
-154 NIDVSQDKAFRQELT
+154 KIDVSQDKAFRQELT

-188 GSKLKNQLLDL
+188 GSKLKDQLLDL
-199 LSDKAK
+199 VSDKAK
-205 FYAKNDD
+205 TYVKNND
-212 LNNLVQSDS
+212 LNNLVQTDS

-248 PNSFEVDGI
+248 PNSFEVDDI

-290 RRENTIQQLDLF
+290 RQENTIQQLDLF

-310 LDHTSQVE
+310 LDNTSQVE
-318 PVTKSKKEQLEEIT
+318 PITQNKKEQLEEIT

-343 DSDLFAGSIAQA
+343 DGDLFAGSVAQA
-355 TNNVESQLT
+355 TNNVEKQLT

-447 KTVEVE
+447 KTVGVE
-453 FDKRYKAI
+453 FDHRYKAI
-461 QEAIKTKDNQKIKA
+461 QEAIEDKDTQKIKA

-507 KMLRNLCIPDELK
+507 KMLQSLCIPDELK
-520 ADYPMITA
+520 DDYPMITA
-528 EDDGY
+528 EDNGY

-538 ILENMIYGVDI
+538 VLENMIYGVDI

-587 SLFNAVPYYRR
+587 ALINAVPYYLR
-598 KEVFAKY
+598 KEIFASY

-615 KKTDFEA
+615 KKTDFA
-622 FNKLRIDLQNKV
+622 KFNKLRLELQNKV
-634 IPESG
+634 IPDSG
-639 DIARDASFLHVE
+639 NVAKDASFLHVE
-651 AIELNLPEVYFNEDG
+651 SIELNLPEVYFNEDG
-666 TLKEHGGMDIV
+666 SLKEHGGMDIV

-683 EIWKPNSDEFFSE
+683 DIWKANSDDFFSE
-696 YDFNYRN
+696 YDNDFRG
-703 LKNKQ
+703 LPNKRV
-708 AKNKLEKELYQNLP
+708 KTERMKELFTNLSGL
-722 EIKDKWKAE
+722 KDKWDAE
-731 QDRIKDGSKYI
+731 QQRFKDGSKYF
-742 RSTDTFHFQRWTVNG
+742 RSDNTYKYQRWTVNG
-757 RKTSADL
+757 RKTSSDL
-764 NLYKVAVERFIQLAD
+764 NLYKISVERFAQLA
-779 STARFS
+779 SSSARFS

-794 DNGSTGIRHLVI
+794 DNGPTGIRHLVL
-806 DHFNLVEFLSFENR
+806 DNYHLEEFLSFENR
-820 KGIFPAVH
+820 KSIFPAIDN
-828 RSYKFACLCFNGTK
+828 RYKFAVLTFNYG
-842 DDDKKTISFKAFFY
+842 DAEIDSFKAFFY
-856 RHSLDDLNNNEV
+856 RHSLDDLSNEEV
-868 KIDYPLSFLKVT
+868 KLNYPVDFIKQT
-880 DPERYGLMEAK
+880 EPERYAFVEAR
-891 TPSLFSLY
+891 TPELFDLF
-899 KKIRMEYPIL
+899 KKIRTRFPDL
-909 RETKLLKLGNDF
+909 NHTRLLKFSRDF
-921 HKTNDS
+921 DANKES
-927 DKFID
+927 SKFIYKND
-932 IENASATNIP
+932 GESLISI
-942 MYEGKYINQFKII
+942 YEGKTFNQFTIEPQKI
-955 PSKISYAISK
+955 KHYVTA
-965 QDVEKKVGNDYKE
+965 EKMENKDKEDYKFP
-978 YRIAMRSVA
+978 RLAFRGIASSTNKRS
-987 SATNARTLIVTL
+987 LIATL
-999 LPKNST
+999 LPKNSSGT
-1005 GAHSL
+1005 YSV
-1010 WIQRKANMVAIKEKL
+1010 WIQRNCEQTDIIHQL
-1025 FMLGIMNSYVLDFA
+1025 FYLSFYNSYTLDFV
-1039 IRQLVTTNLSLVYL
+1039 IRQLVTININLPFSM
-1053 SQLPVPTIK
+1053 QLPVPK
-1062 DISDADK
+1062 YEDIPDAQK
-1069 LVQISKVLLQE
+1069 LIQIVKALLKE
-1080 NKGYYTDLNELV
+1080 NKGYYTDLDKLI
-1092 PGNDYAGKSHE
+1092 PGDEYADKTHDA
-1103 ELIAELNARVM
+1103 LIAELNARVM

-1119 TRDEVIT
+1119 TRDEVLT
-1126 LMHTFESAKWKSF
+1126 LMHTFESAKWKDF

-1145 RIVDVYDKL
+1145 RIVDVYDQL

>member
-1 MSNIKDMIESLQGDL
+1 MSNIKDMIESLQGDP
-16 TSIDILAG
+16 TSISILAD

-33 PINPDS
+33 PIDPDN

-50 INDHAVM
+50 SNDHAVM
-57 AVSPEPEL
+57 AVLPETDL

-77 YQKVIELKDTFGASF
+77 YQKVIEFKDTFGASF

-118 LDLNSETI
+118 LDLNPETI

-148 DFGFGT
+148 EFGFGT
-154 NIDVSQDKAFRQELT
+154 KIDVSQDKAFRQELT

-188 GSKLKNQLLDL
+188 GSKLKDQLLDL
-199 LSDKAK
+199 VSDKAK
-205 FYAKNDD
+205 TYVKNNN
-212 LNNLVQSDS
+212 LNNLVQTDS

-248 PNSFEVDGI
+248 PNSFEVDDI

-290 RRENTIQQLDLF
+290 RQENTIQQLDLF

-310 LDHTSQVE
+310 LDNTSQVE
-318 PVTKSKKEQLEEIT
+318 PITQNKKEQLEEIT

-343 DSDLFAGSIAQA
+343 DGDLFAGSVAQA
-355 TNNVESQLT
+355 TNNVEKQLT

-447 KTVEVE
+447 KTVGVE
-453 FDKRYKAI
+453 FDHRYKAI
-461 QEAIKTKDNQKIKA
+461 QEAIEDKDTQKIKA

-507 KMLRNLCIPDELK
+507 KMLQSLCIPDELK
-520 ADYPMITA
+520 DDYPMITA
-528 EDDGY
+528 EDNGY

-538 ILENMIYGVDI
+538 VLENMIYGVDI

-587 SLFNAVPYYRR
+587 ALINAVPYYLR
-598 KEVFAKY
+598 KEIFASY

-615 KKTDFEA
+615 KKTDFA
-622 FNKLRIDLQNKV
+622 KFNKLRLELQNKV
-634 IPESG
+634 IPDSG
-639 DIARDASFLHVE
+639 DVAKDASFLHVE
-651 AIELNLPEVYFNEDG
+651 SIELNLPEVYFNEDG
-666 TLKEHGGMDIV
+666 SLKEHGGMDIV

-683 EIWKPNSDEFFSE
+683 DIWKANSDDFFSE
-696 YDFNYRN
+696 YDNDFRG
-703 LKNKQ
+703 LPNKRV
-708 AKNKLEKELYQNLP
+708 KTERMKELFTNLSGL
-722 EIKDKWKAE
+722 KDKWDAE
-731 QDRIKDGSKYI
+731 QQRFKDGSKYF
-742 RSTDTFHFQRWTVNG
+742 RSDNTYKYQRWTVNG
-757 RKTSADL
+757 RKTSSDL
-764 NLYKVAVERFIQLAD
+764 NLYKISVERFAQLA
-779 STARFS
+779 SSSARFS

-794 DNGSTGIRHLVI
+794 DNGPTGIRHLVL
-806 DHFNLVEFLSFENR
+806 DNYHLEEFLSFENR
-820 KGIFPAVH
+820 KSIFPAIDN
-828 RSYKFACLCFNGTK
+828 RYKFAVLTFNYG
-842 DDDKKTISFKAFFY
+842 DAEIDSFKAFFY
-856 RHSLDDLNNNEV
+856 RHSLDDLSNEEV
-868 KIDYPLSFLKVT
+868 KLNYPVDFIKQT
-880 DPERYGLMEAK
+880 EPERYAFVEAR
-891 TPSLFSLY
+891 TPELFDLF
-899 KKIRMEYPIL
+899 KKIRTRFPDL
-909 RETKLLKLGNDF
+909 NHTRLLKFSRDF
-921 HKTNDS
+921 DANKES
-927 DKFID
+927 SKFIYKND
-932 IENASATNIP
+932 GESLISI
-942 MYEGKYINQFKII
+942 YEGKTFNQFTIEPQKI
-955 PSKISYAISK
+955 KHYVTA
-965 QDVEKKVGNDYKE
+965 EKMENKDNEDYKFP
-978 YRIAMRSVA
+978 RLAFRGIASSTNKRS
-987 SATNARTLIVTL
+987 LIATL
-999 LPKNST
+999 LPKNSSGT
-1005 GAHSL
+1005 YSV
-1010 WIQRKANMVAIKEKL
+1010 WIQRNCEQTDIIHQL
-1025 FMLGIMNSYVLDFA
+1025 FYLSFYNSYTLDFV
-1039 IRQLVTTNLSLVYL
+1039 IRQLVTININLPFSM
-1053 SQLPVPTIK
+1053 QLPVPK
-1062 DISDADK
+1062 YEDIPDAQK
-1069 LVQISKVLLQE
+1069 LIQIVKALLKE
-1080 NKGYYTDLNELV
+1080 NKGYYTDLDKLI
-1092 PGNDYAGKSHE
+1092 PGDEYADKTHDA
-1103 ELIAELNARVM
+1103 LIAELNARVM

-1119 TRDEVIT
+1119 TRDEVLT
-1126 LMHTFESAKWKSF
+1126 LMHTFESAKWKDF

-1145 RIVDVYDKL
+1145 RIVDVYDQL

>member
-507 KMLRNLCIPDELK
+507 KMLQSLCIPDELK
-520 ADYPMITA
+520 KDYPMITA

-615 KKTDFEA
+615 KKTDFDV

-639 DIARDASFLHVE
+639 DIAKDASFLHVE

-666 TLKEHGGMDIV
+666 TLKKHGGMDIV

-683 EIWKPNSDEFFSE
+683 EKWKTNSDEFFSQ
-696 YDFNYRN
+696 YDSNYRD

-708 AKNKLEKELYQNLP
+708 IKKKLEKELYQNLP

-731 QDRIKDGSKYI
+731 QGRVKDGSKYI
-742 RSTDTFHFQRWTVNG
+742 RSNDTFHFQRWTVNG

-764 NLYKVAVERFIQLAD
+764 NLYKVAVERFIQLANE
-779 STARFS
+779 TARFS
-785 ILVPDNFAT
+785 ILVPDSFAT
-794 DNGSTGIRHLVI
+794 DNGSTGLRHLVI
-806 DHFNLVEFLSFENR
+806 DNYNLSEFLSFINR
-820 KGIFPAVH
+820 KKVFSAVDE
-828 RSYKFACLCFNGTK
+828 RYKFAVLSFNNE
-842 DDDKKTISFKAFFY
+842 DKSDTFKAFFY
-856 RHSLDDLNNNEV
+856 KLDLNNLNNEEL
-868 KIDYPLSFLKVT
+868 KMTYPISFLKEME
-880 DPERYGLMEAK
+880 PERFALVEAK
-891 TPSLFSLY
+891 SQREFDLF
-899 KKIRMEYPIL
+899 KKIRLKFLPL
-909 RETKLLKLGNDF
+909 RETKLIKFNYDF
-921 HKTNDS
+921 HKTKEANKLLS
-927 DKFID
+927 N
-932 IENASATNIP
+932 IENSKDFIAV
-942 MYEGKYINQFKII
+942 YEGKSMNQFRIFPNKVVY
-955 PSKISYAISK
+955 K
-965 QDVEKKVGNDYKE
+965 VERRSIEEKVGSLYKK
-978 YRIAMRSVA
+978 YRIGLRAVA
-987 SATNARTLIVTL
+987 SATNQRTLIATL
-999 LPKNST
+999 LPPNVTST
-1005 GAHSL
+1005 QSL
-1010 WIQRKANMVAIKEKL
+1010 QTQRNVEQTPIEMQL
-1025 FMLGIMNSYVLDFA
+1025 FYLGFINSYPLDF
-1039 IRQLVTTNLSLVYL
+1039 ILRQLISMAVNLIYL
-1053 SQLPVPTIK
+1053 QQLPLPKMKEIK
-1062 DISDADK
+1062 DYSNI
-1069 LVQISKVLLQE
+1069 VQISKELLKE
-1080 NKGYYTDLNELV
+1080 NKGYYTDLDKLV
-1092 PGNDYAGKSHE
+1092 PGNDYTGKSHE

-1145 RIVDVYDKL
+1145 RIIDVYDKL

>member
-1 MSNIKDMIESLQGDL
+1 MSNIKDMIESLQGDP
-16 TSIDILAG
+16 TSISILAD

-33 PINPDS
+33 PIDPDN

-50 INDHAVM
+50 SNDHAVM
-57 AVSPEPEL
+57 AVLPETDL

-118 LDLNSETI
+118 LDLNPETI

-138 KNDNIKVTTD
+138 KNDNIKITTD
-148 DFGFGT
+148 EFGFGT
-154 NIDVSQDKAFRQELT
+154 KIDVSQDKAFRQELT

-188 GSKLKNQLLDL
+188 GSKLKDQLLDL
-199 LSDKAK
+199 VSDKAK
-205 FYAKNDD
+205 TYVKNND
-212 LNNLVQSDS
+212 LNNLVQTDS

-290 RRENTIQQLDLF
+290 RQENTIQQLDLF

-310 LDHTSQVE
+310 LDNTSQVE
-318 PVTKSKKEQLEEIT
+318 PITQNKKEQLEEIT

-343 DSDLFAGSIAQA
+343 DGDLFAGSVAQA
-355 TNNVESQLT
+355 TNNVEKQLT

-447 KTVEVE
+447 KTVGVE
-453 FDKRYKAI
+453 FDHRYEAI
-461 QEAIKTKDNQKIKA
+461 QEAIEDKDTQKIKA

-507 KMLRNLCIPDELK
+507 KMLQSLCIPDELK
-520 ADYPMITA
+520 DDYPMITA
-528 EDDGY
+528 EDNGY

-538 ILENMIYGVDI
+538 VLENMIYGVDI

-587 SLFNAVPYYRR
+587 ALINAVPYYLR
-598 KEVFAKY
+598 KEIFASY

-615 KKTDFEA
+615 KKTDLA
-622 FNKLRIDLQNKV
+622 KFNKLRLELQNKV
-634 IPESG
+634 IPDSG
-639 DIARDASFLHVE
+639 DVAKDASFLHVE
-651 AIELNLPEVYFNEDG
+651 SIELNLPEVYFNEDG
-666 TLKEHGGMDIV
+666 SLKEHGGMDIV

-683 EIWKPNSDEFFSE
+683 DIWKANSDDFFSE
-696 YDFNYRN
+696 YDNDFRGLPNKRVKTERMKVLFTN
-703 LKNKQ
+703 LSG
-708 AKNKLEKELYQNLP
+708 L
-722 EIKDKWKAE
+722 KDKWDAE
-731 QDRIKDGSKYI
+731 QQRFKDGSKYF
-742 RSTDTFHFQRWTVNG
+742 RSDNTYKYQRWTVNG
-757 RKTSADL
+757 RKTSSDL
-764 NLYKVAVERFIQLAD
+764 NLYKISVERFAQLA
-779 STARFS
+779 SSSARFS

-794 DNGSTGIRHLVI
+794 DNGPTGIRHLVL
-806 DHFNLVEFLSFENR
+806 DNYHLEEFLSFENR
-820 KGIFPAVH
+820 KSIFPAIDN
-828 RSYKFACLCFNGTK
+828 RYKFAVLTFNYG
-842 DDDKKTISFKAFFY
+842 DAEIDSFKAFFY
-856 RHSLDDLNNNEV
+856 RHSLDDLSNEEV
-868 KIDYPLSFLKVT
+868 KLNYPVDFIKQT
-880 DPERYGLMEAK
+880 EPERYAFVEAR
-891 TPSLFSLY
+891 TPELFDLF
-899 KKIRMEYPIL
+899 KKIRTRFPDL
-909 RETKLLKLGNDF
+909 NHTRLLKFSRDF
-921 HKTNDS
+921 DANKES
-927 DKFID
+927 SKFIYKND
-932 IENASATNIP
+932 GESLISI
-942 MYEGKYINQFKII
+942 YEGKTFNQFTIEPQKI
-955 PSKISYAISK
+955 KHYVTA
-965 QDVEKKVGNDYKE
+965 EKMENKDNEDYKFP
-978 YRIAMRSVA
+978 RLAFRGIASSTNKRS
-987 SATNARTLIVTL
+987 LIATL
-999 LPKNST
+999 LPKNSSGT
-1005 GAHSL
+1005 YSV
-1010 WIQRKANMVAIKEKL
+1010 WIQRNCEQTDIIHQL
-1025 FMLGIMNSYVLDFA
+1025 FYLSFYNSYTLDFV
-1039 IRQLVTTNLSLVYL
+1039 IRQLVTININLPFSM
-1053 SQLPVPTIK
+1053 QLPVPK
-1062 DISDADK
+1062 YEDIPDAQK
-1069 LVQISKVLLQE
+1069 LIQIVKALLKE
-1080 NKGYYTDLNELV
+1080 NKGYYTDLDKLI
-1092 PGNDYAGKSHE
+1092 PGDEYADKTHDA
-1103 ELIAELNARVM
+1103 LIAELNARVM

-1119 TRDEVIT
+1119 TRDEVLT
-1126 LMHTFESAKWKSF
+1126 LMHTFESAKWKGF

-1145 RIVDVYDKL
+1145 RIVDVYDQL

>member
-1 MSNIKDMIESLQGDL
+1 MSNIKDMIESLQGDP
-16 TSIDILAG
+16 TSISILAD

-33 PINPDS
+33 PIDPDN

-50 INDHAVM
+50 SNDHAVM
-57 AVSPEPEL
+57 AVLPETDL

-118 LDLNSETI
+118 LDLNPETI

-148 DFGFGT
+148 EFGFGT
-154 NIDVSQDKAFRQELT
+154 KIDVSQDKAFRQELT

-188 GSKLKNQLLDL
+188 GSKLKDQLLDL
-199 LSDKAK
+199 VSDKAK
-205 FYAKNDD
+205 IYVKNND
-212 LNNLVQSDS
+212 LNNLVQTDS

-248 PNSFEVDGI
+248 PNSFEVDDI

-290 RRENTIQQLDLF
+290 RQENTIQQLDLF

-310 LDHTSQVE
+310 LDNTSQVE
-318 PVTKSKKEQLEEIT
+318 PITQNKKEQLEEIT

-343 DSDLFAGSIAQA
+343 DGDLFAGSVAQA
-355 TNNVESQLT
+355 TNNVEKQLT
-364 KQFPEFM
+364 KQFHEFM

-447 KTVEVE
+447 KTVGVE
-453 FDKRYKAI
+453 FDHRYKAI
-461 QEAIKTKDNQKIKA
+461 QEAIEDKDTQKIKA

-507 KMLRNLCIPDELK
+507 KMLQSLCIPDELK
-520 ADYPMITA
+520 DDYPMITA
-528 EDDGY
+528 EDNGY

-538 ILENMIYGVDI
+538 VLENMIYGVDI

-587 SLFNAVPYYRR
+587 ALINAVPYYLR
-598 KEVFAKY
+598 KEIFASY

-615 KKTDFEA
+615 KKTDFA
-622 FNKLRIDLQNKV
+622 KFNKLRLELQNKV
-634 IPESG
+634 IPDSG
-639 DIARDASFLHVE
+639 DVAKDASFLHVE
-651 AIELNLPEVYFNEDG
+651 SIELNLPEVYFNEDG
-666 TLKEHGGMDIV
+666 SLKEHGGMDIV

-683 EIWKPNSDEFFSE
+683 DIWKANSDDFFSE
-696 YDFNYRN
+696 YDNDFRG
-703 LKNKQ
+703 LPNKRV
-708 AKNKLEKELYQNLP
+708 KTERMKELFTNLSGL
-722 EIKDKWKAE
+722 KDKWDAE
-731 QDRIKDGSKYI
+731 QQRFKDGSKYF
-742 RSTDTFHFQRWTVNG
+742 RSDNTYKYQRWTVNG
-757 RKTSADL
+757 RKTSSDL
-764 NLYKVAVERFIQLAD
+764 NLYKISVERFAQLA
-779 STARFS
+779 SSSARFS

-794 DNGSTGIRHLVI
+794 DNGPTGIRHLVL
-806 DHFNLVEFLSFENR
+806 DNYHLEEFLSFENR
-820 KGIFPAVH
+820 KSIFPAIDN
-828 RSYKFACLCFNGTK
+828 RYKFAVLTFNYG
-842 DDDKKTISFKAFFY
+842 DAEIDSFKAFFY
-856 RHSLDDLNNNEV
+856 RHSLDDLSNEEV
-868 KIDYPLSFLKVT
+868 KLNYPVDFIKQT
-880 DPERYGLMEAK
+880 EPERYAFVEAR
-891 TPSLFSLY
+891 TPELFDLF
-899 KKIRMEYPIL
+899 KKIRTRFPDL
-909 RETKLLKLGNDF
+909 NHTRLLKFSRDF
-921 HKTNDS
+921 DANKES
-927 DKFID
+927 SKFIYKND
-932 IENASATNIP
+932 GESLISI
-942 MYEGKYINQFKII
+942 YEGKTFNQFTIEPQKI
-955 PSKISYAISK
+955 KHYVTA
-965 QDVEKKVGNDYKE
+965 EKMENKDNEDYKFP
-978 YRIAMRSVA
+978 RLAFRGIASSTNKRS
-987 SATNARTLIVTL
+987 LIATL
-999 LPKNST
+999 LPKNSSGT
-1005 GAHSL
+1005 YSV
-1010 WIQRKANMVAIKEKL
+1010 WIQRNCEQTDIIHQL
-1025 FMLGIMNSYVLDFA
+1025 FYLSFYNSYTLDFV
-1039 IRQLVTTNLSLVYL
+1039 IRQLVTININLPFSM
-1053 SQLPVPTIK
+1053 QLPVPK
-1062 DISDADK
+1062 YEDIPDAQK
-1069 LVQISKVLLQE
+1069 LIQIVKALLKE
-1080 NKGYYTDLNELV
+1080 NKGYYTDLDKLI
-1092 PGNDYAGKSHE
+1092 PGDEYADKTHDA
-1103 ELIAELNARVM
+1103 LIAELNARVM

-1119 TRDEVIT
+1119 TRDEVLT
-1126 LMHTFESAKWKSF
+1126 LMHTFESAKWKDF

-1145 RIVDVYDKL
+1145 RIVDVYDQL

>member
-1 MSNIKDMIESLQGDL
+1 MSNIKDMIESLQGDP
-16 TSIDILAG
+16 TSISILAD

-33 PINPDS
+33 PIDPDN

-50 INDHAVM
+50 SNDHAVM
-57 AVSPEPEL
+57 AVLPETDL

-118 LDLNSETI
+118 LDLNPETI

-148 DFGFGT
+148 EFGFGT
-154 NIDVSQDKAFRQELT
+154 KIDVSQDKAFRQELT

-188 GSKLKNQLLDL
+188 GSKLKDQLLDL
-199 LSDKAK
+199 VSDKAK
-205 FYAKNDD
+205 TYVKNND
-212 LNNLVQSDS
+212 LNNLVQTDS

-290 RRENTIQQLDLF
+290 RQENTIQQLDLF

-310 LDHTSQVE
+310 LDNTSQVE
-318 PVTKSKKEQLEEIT
+318 PITQNKKEQLEEIT

-343 DSDLFAGSIAQA
+343 DGDLFAGSVAQA
-355 TNNVESQLT
+355 TNNVEKQLT

-447 KTVEVE
+447 KTVGVE
-453 FDKRYKAI
+453 FDHRYKAI
-461 QEAIKTKDNQKIKA
+461 QEAIETKDNQKIKA

-507 KMLRNLCIPDELK
+507 KMLQSLCIPDELK
-520 ADYPMITA
+520 DDYPMITA
-528 EDDGY
+528 EDNGY

-538 ILENMIYGVDI
+538 VLENMIYGVDI

-587 SLFNAVPYYRR
+587 ALINAVPYYLR
-598 KEVFAKY
+598 KEIFASY

-615 KKTDFEA
+615 KKTDFA
-622 FNKLRIDLQNKV
+622 KFNKLRLELQNKV
-634 IPESG
+634 IPDSG
-639 DIARDASFLHVE
+639 DVAKDASFLHVE
-651 AIELNLPEVYFNEDG
+651 SIELNLPEVYFNEDG
-666 TLKEHGGMDIV
+666 SLKEHGGMDIV

-683 EIWKPNSDEFFSE
+683 DIWKANSDDFFSE
-696 YDFNYRN
+696 YDNDFRG
-703 LKNKQ
+703 LPNKRV
-708 AKNKLEKELYQNLP
+708 KTERMKELFTNLSGL
-722 EIKDKWKAE
+722 KDKWDAE
-731 QDRIKDGSKYI
+731 QQRFKDGSKYF
-742 RSTDTFHFQRWTVNG
+742 RSDNTYKYQRWTVNG
-757 RKTSADL
+757 RKTSSDL
-764 NLYKVAVERFIQLAD
+764 NLYKISVERFAQLA
-779 STARFS
+779 SFSARFS

-794 DNGSTGIRHLVI
+794 DNGPTGIRHLVL
-806 DHFNLVEFLSFENR
+806 DNYHLEEFLSFENR
-820 KGIFPAVH
+820 KSIFPAIDN
-828 RSYKFACLCFNGTK
+828 RYKFAVLTFNYG
-842 DDDKKTISFKAFFY
+842 DAEIDSFKAFFY
-856 RHSLDDLNNNEV
+856 RHSLDDLSNEEV
-868 KIDYPLSFLKVT
+868 KLNYPVDFIKQT
-880 DPERYGLMEAK
+880 EPERYAFVEAR
-891 TPSLFSLY
+891 TPELFDLF
-899 KKIRMEYPIL
+899 KKIRTRFPDL
-909 RETKLLKLGNDF
+909 NHTRLLKFSRDF
-921 HKTNDS
+921 DANKES
-927 DKFID
+927 SKFIYKND
-932 IENASATNIP
+932 GESLISI
-942 MYEGKYINQFKII
+942 YEGKTFNQFTIEPQKI
-955 PSKISYAISK
+955 KHYVTA
-965 QDVEKKVGNDYKE
+965 EKMENKDNEDYKFP
-978 YRIAMRSVA
+978 RLAFRGIASSTNKRS
-987 SATNARTLIVTL
+987 LIATL
-999 LPKNST
+999 LPKNSSGT
-1005 GAHSL
+1005 YSV
-1010 WIQRKANMVAIKEKL
+1010 WIQRNCEQTDIIHQL
-1025 FMLGIMNSYVLDFA
+1025 FYLSFYNSYTLDFV
-1039 IRQLVTTNLSLVYL
+1039 IRQLVTININLPFSM
-1053 SQLPVPTIK
+1053 QLPVPK
-1062 DISDADK
+1062 YEDIPDAQK
-1069 LVQISKVLLQE
+1069 LIQIVKALLKE
-1080 NKGYYTDLNELV
+1080 NKGYYTDLDKLI
-1092 PGNDYAGKSHE
+1092 PGDEYADKTHDA
-1103 ELIAELNARVM
+1103 LIAELNARVM

-1119 TRDEVIT
+1119 TRDEVLT
-1126 LMHTFESAKWKSF
+1126 LMHTFESAKWKGF

-1145 RIVDVYDKL
+1145 RIVDVYDQL

>member
-1 MSNIKDMIESLQGDL
+1 MSNIKDMIESLQGDP
-16 TSIDILAG
+16 TSISILAD

-33 PINPDS
+33 PIDPDN

-50 INDHAVM
+50 SNDHAVM
-57 AVSPEPEL
+57 AVLPETDL

-100 GKNRVV
+100 GKNRIV

-118 LDLNSETI
+118 LDLNPETI

-148 DFGFGT
+148 EFGFGT
-154 NIDVSQDKAFRQELT
+154 NIDVSQDEAFRQELT

-188 GSKLKNQLLDL
+188 GSKLKDQLLDL
-199 LSDKAK
+199 LSDKANAYVK
-205 FYAKNDD
+205 SND
-212 LNNLVQSDS
+212 LNNLVQTDS

-248 PNSFEVDGI
+248 PNSFDVDGI

-290 RRENTIQQLDLF
+290 RQENTIHQLDLF

-310 LDHTSQVE
+310 LDNTSQVE
-318 PVTKSKKEQLEEIT
+318 PITMNKKEQLEEIT

-343 DSDLFAGSIAQA
+343 DGDLFAGSVAQA
-355 TNNVESQLT
+355 TNDVEEQFT

-447 KTVEVE
+447 KTVGVE
-453 FDKRYKAI
+453 FDHRYKAI
-461 QEAIKTKDNQKIKA
+461 QEAIETKDNQKIKA

-507 KMLRNLCIPDELK
+507 KMLQSLCIPDELK
-520 ADYPMITA
+520 DDYPMITA
-528 EDDGY
+528 EDNGY

-538 ILENMIYGVDI
+538 VLENMIYGVDI

-587 SLFNAVPYYRR
+587 ALINAVPYYLR
-598 KEVFAKY
+598 KEIFASY

-615 KKTDFEA
+615 KKTDFA
-622 FNKLRIDLQNKV
+622 KFNKLRLELQNKV
-634 IPESG
+634 IPDSG
-639 DIARDASFLHVE
+639 DVAKDASFLHVE
-651 AIELNLPEVYFNEDG
+651 SIELNLPEVYFNEDG
-666 TLKEHGGMDIV
+666 SLKEHGGMDIV

-683 EIWKPNSDEFFSE
+683 DIWKANSDDFFSE
-696 YDFNYRN
+696 YDNDFRG
-703 LKNKQ
+703 LPNKRV
-708 AKNKLEKELYQNLP
+708 KTERMKELFTNLSGL
-722 EIKDKWKAE
+722 KDKWDAE
-731 QDRIKDGSKYI
+731 QQRFKDGSKYF
-742 RSTDTFHFQRWTVNG
+742 RSDNTYKYQRWTVNG
-757 RKTSADL
+757 RKTSSDL
-764 NLYKVAVERFIQLAD
+764 NLYKISVERFAQLA
-779 STARFS
+779 SSSARFS

-794 DNGSTGIRHLVI
+794 DNGPTGIRHLVL
-806 DHFNLVEFLSFENR
+806 DNYHLEEFLSFENR
-820 KGIFPAVH
+820 KSIFPAIDN
-828 RSYKFACLCFNGTK
+828 RYKFAVLTFNYG
-842 DDDKKTISFKAFFY
+842 DAEIDSFKAFFY
-856 RHSLDDLNNNEV
+856 RHSLDDLSNEEV
-868 KIDYPLSFLKVT
+868 KLNYPVDFIKQT
-880 DPERYGLMEAK
+880 EPERYAFVEAR
-891 TPSLFSLY
+891 TPELFDLF
-899 KKIRMEYPIL
+899 KKIRTRFPDL
-909 RETKLLKLGNDF
+909 NHTRLLKFSRDF
-921 HKTNDS
+921 DANKES
-927 DKFID
+927 SKFIYKND
-932 IENASATNIP
+932 GESLISI
-942 MYEGKYINQFKII
+942 YEGKTFNQFTIEPQKI
-955 PSKISYAISK
+955 KHYVTA
-965 QDVEKKVGNDYKE
+965 EKMENKDNEDYKFP
-978 YRIAMRSVA
+978 RLAFRGIASSTNKRS
-987 SATNARTLIVTL
+987 LIATL
-999 LPKNST
+999 LPKNSSGT
-1005 GAHSL
+1005 YSV
-1010 WIQRKANMVAIKEKL
+1010 WIQRNCEQTDIIHQL
-1025 FMLGIMNSYVLDFA
+1025 FYLSFYNSYTLDFV
-1039 IRQLVTTNLSLVYL
+1039 IRQLVTININLPFSM
-1053 SQLPVPTIK
+1053 QLPVPK
-1062 DISDADK
+1062 YEDIPDAQK
-1069 LVQISKVLLQE
+1069 LIQIVKAVLKE
-1080 NKGYYTDLNELV
+1080 NKGYYTDLDKLI
-1092 PGNDYAGKSHE
+1092 PGDEYADKTHDA
-1103 ELIAELNARVM
+1103 LIAELNARVM

-1119 TRDEVIT
+1119 TRDEVLT
-1126 LMHTFESAKWKSF
+1126 LMHTFESAKWKDF

-1145 RIVDVYDKL
+1145 RIVDVYDQL

>member
-1 MSNIKDMIESLQGDL
+1 MSNIKDMIESLQGDP
-16 TSIDILAG
+16 TSISILAD

-33 PINPDS
+33 PIDPDN

-50 INDHAVM
+50 SNDHAVM
-57 AVSPEPEL
+57 AVLPETDL

-118 LDLNSETI
+118 LDLNPETI

-148 DFGFGT
+148 EFGFGT
-154 NIDVSQDKAFRQELT
+154 KIDVSQDKAFRQELT

-188 GSKLKNQLLDL
+188 GSKLKDQLLDL
-199 LSDKAK
+199 VSDKAK
-205 FYAKNDD
+205 TYVKNND
-212 LNNLVQSDS
+212 LNNLVQTDS

-290 RRENTIQQLDLF
+290 RQENTIQQLDLF

-310 LDHTSQVE
+310 LDNTSQVE
-318 PVTKSKKEQLEEIT
+318 PITQNKKEQLEEIT

-343 DSDLFAGSIAQA
+343 DGDLFAGSVAQA
-355 TNNVESQLT
+355 TNNVEKQLT

-447 KTVEVE
+447 KTVGVE
-453 FDKRYKAI
+453 FDHRYEAI
-461 QEAIKTKDNQKIKA
+461 QEAIEDKDTQKIKA

-507 KMLRNLCIPDELK
+507 KMLQSLCIPDELK
-520 ADYPMITA
+520 DDYPMITA
-528 EDDGY
+528 EDNGY

-538 ILENMIYGVDI
+538 VLENMIYGVDI

-587 SLFNAVPYYRR
+587 ALINAVPYYLR
-598 KEVFAKY
+598 KEIFASY

-615 KKTDFEA
+615 KKTDFA
-622 FNKLRIDLQNKV
+622 KFNKLRLELQNKV
-634 IPESG
+634 IPDSG
-639 DIARDASFLHVE
+639 DVAKDASFLHVE
-651 AIELNLPEVYFNEDG
+651 SIELNLPEVYFNEDG
-666 TLKEHGGMDIV
+666 SLKEHGGMDIV

-683 EIWKPNSDEFFSE
+683 DIWKANSDDFFSE
-696 YDFNYRN
+696 YDNDFRG
-703 LKNKQ
+703 LPNKRV
-708 AKNKLEKELYQNLP
+708 KTERMKELFTNLSGL
-722 EIKDKWKAE
+722 KDKWDAE
-731 QDRIKDGSKYI
+731 QQRFKDGSKYF
-742 RSTDTFHFQRWTVNG
+742 RSDNTYKYQRWTVNG
-757 RKTSADL
+757 RKTSSDL
-764 NLYKVAVERFIQLAD
+764 NLYKISVERFAQLA
-779 STARFS
+779 SSSARFS

-794 DNGSTGIRHLVI
+794 DNGPTGIRHLVL
-806 DHFNLVEFLSFENR
+806 DNYHLEEFLSFENR
-820 KGIFPAVH
+820 KSIFPAIDN
-828 RSYKFACLCFNGTK
+828 RYKFAVLTFNYG
-842 DDDKKTISFKAFFY
+842 DAEIDSFKAFFY
-856 RHSLDDLNNNEV
+856 RHSLDDLSNEEV
-868 KIDYPLSFLKVT
+868 KLNYPVDFIKQT
-880 DPERYGLMEAK
+880 EPERYAFVEAR
-891 TPSLFSLY
+891 TPELFDLF
-899 KKIRMEYPIL
+899 KKIRTRFPDL
-909 RETKLLKLGNDF
+909 NHTRLLKFSRDF
-921 HKTNDS
+921 DANKES
-927 DKFID
+927 SKFIYKND
-932 IENASATNIP
+932 GESLISI
-942 MYEGKYINQFKII
+942 YEGKTFNQFTIEPQKI
-955 PSKISYAISK
+955 KHYVTA
-965 QDVEKKVGNDYKE
+965 EKMENKDNEDYKFP
-978 YRIAMRSVA
+978 RLAFRGIASSTNKRS
-987 SATNARTLIVTL
+987 LIATL
-999 LPKNST
+999 LPKNSSGT
-1005 GAHSL
+1005 YSV
-1010 WIQRKANMVAIKEKL
+1010 WIQRNCEQTDIIHQL
-1025 FMLGIMNSYVLDFA
+1025 FYLSFYNSYTLDFV
-1039 IRQLVTTNLSLVYL
+1039 IRQLVTININLPFSM
-1053 SQLPVPTIK
+1053 QLPVPK
-1062 DISDADK
+1062 YEDIPDAQK
-1069 LVQISKVLLQE
+1069 LIQIVKALLKE
-1080 NKGYYTDLNELV
+1080 NKGYYTDLDKLI
-1092 PGNDYAGKSHE
+1092 PGDEYADKTHDA
-1103 ELIAELNARVM
+1103 LIAELNARVM

-1119 TRDEVIT
+1119 TRDEVLT
-1126 LMHTFESAKWKSF
+1126 LMHTFESAKWKGF

-1145 RIVDVYDKL
+1145 RIVDVYDQL

>member
-234 LRQLMRRFLEGYYG
+234 LRQLIRRFLEGYYG
-248 PNSFEVDGI
+248 PNSFEVDDI

-343 DSDLFAGSIAQA
+343 DGDLFAGSIAQA

-461 QEAIKTKDNQKIKA
+461 QEAIKTKDN
-475 ALDHLLDL
+475 
-483 KIADFTC
+483 
-490 GGGSF
+490 
-495 LRGAFLKLADQY
+495 
-507 KMLRNLCIPDELK
+507 
-520 ADYPMITA
+520 
-528 EDDGY
+528 
-533 LWEKY
+533 
-538 ILENMIYGVDI
+538 
-549 DYKAI
+549 
-554 MITSLTLTLSSLQHR
+554 
-569 PKDTKLPQLIGR
+569 
-581 TLIHQN
+581 
-587 SLFNAVPYYRR
+587 
-598 KEVFAKY
+598 
-605 QKDIAKLRKL
+605 
-615 KKTDFEA
+615 
-622 FNKLRIDLQNKV
+622 
-634 IPESG
+634 
-639 DIARDASFLHVE
+639 
-651 AIELNLPEVYFNEDG
+651 
-666 TLKEHGGMDIV
+666 
-677 VGNPPW
+677 
-683 EIWKPNSDEFFSE
+683 
-696 YDFNYRN
+696 
-703 LKNKQ
+703 
-708 AKNKLEKELYQNLP
+708 
-722 EIKDKWKAE
+722 
-731 QDRIKDGSKYI
+731 
-742 RSTDTFHFQRWTVNG
+742 
-757 RKTSADL
+757 
-764 NLYKVAVERFIQLAD
+764 
-779 STARFS
+779 
-785 ILVPDNFAT
+785 
-794 DNGSTGIRHLVI
+794 
-806 DHFNLVEFLSFENR
+806 
-820 KGIFPAVH
+820 
-828 RSYKFACLCFNGTK
+828 
-842 DDDKKTISFKAFFY
+842 
-856 RHSLDDLNNNEV
+856 
-868 KIDYPLSFLKVT
+868 
-880 DPERYGLMEAK
+880 
-891 TPSLFSLY
+891 
-899 KKIRMEYPIL
+899 
-909 RETKLLKLGNDF
+909 
-921 HKTNDS
+921 
-927 DKFID
+927 
-932 IENASATNIP
+932 
-942 MYEGKYINQFKII
+942 
-955 PSKISYAISK
+955 
-965 QDVEKKVGNDYKE
+965 
-978 YRIAMRSVA
+978 
-987 SATNARTLIVTL
+987 
-999 LPKNST
+999 
-1005 GAHSL
+1005 
-1010 WIQRKANMVAIKEKL
+1010 
-1025 FMLGIMNSYVLDFA
+1025 
-1039 IRQLVTTNLSLVYL
+1039 
-1053 SQLPVPTIK
+1053 
-1062 DISDADK
+1062 
-1069 LVQISKVLLQE
+1069 
-1080 NKGYYTDLNELV
+1080 
-1092 PGNDYAGKSHE
+1092 
-1103 ELIAELNARVM
+1103 
-1114 LDFDL
+1114 
-1119 TRDEVIT
+1119 
-1126 LMHTFESAKWKSF
+1126 
-1139 VEEETQ
+1139 
-1145 RIVDVYDKL
+1145 
-1154 SAARK
+1154 

>member
-1 MSNIKDMIESLQGDL
+1 MSNIKDMIESLQGDP
-16 TSIDILAG
+16 TSISILAD

-33 PINPDS
+33 PIDPDN

-50 INDHAVM
+50 SNDHAVM
-57 AVSPEPEL
+57 AVLPETDL

-118 LDLNSETI
+118 LDLNPETI

-148 DFGFGT
+148 EFGFGT
-154 NIDVSQDKAFRQELT
+154 KIDVSQDKAFRQELT

-188 GSKLKNQLLDL
+188 GSKLKDQLLDL
-199 LSDKAK
+199 VSDKAK
-205 FYAKNDD
+205 TYVKNND
-212 LNNLVQSDS
+212 LNNLVQTDS

-248 PNSFEVDGI
+248 PNSFEVDDI

-290 RRENTIQQLDLF
+290 RQENTIQQLDLF

-310 LDHTSQVE
+310 LDNTSQVE
-318 PVTKSKKEQLEEIT
+318 PITQNKKEQLEEIT

-343 DSDLFAGSIAQA
+343 DGDLFAGSVAQA
-355 TNNVESQLT
+355 TNNVEKQLT

-447 KTVEVE
+447 KTVGVE
-453 FDKRYKAI
+453 FDHRYKAI
-461 QEAIKTKDNQKIKA
+461 QEAIEDKDTQKIKA

-507 KMLRNLCIPDELK
+507 KMLQSLCIPDELK
-520 ADYPMITA
+520 DDYPMITA
-528 EDDGY
+528 EDNGY

-538 ILENMIYGVDI
+538 VLENMIYGVDI

-587 SLFNAVPYYRR
+587 ALINAVPYYLR
-598 KEVFAKY
+598 KEIFASY

-615 KKTDFEA
+615 KKTDFA
-622 FNKLRIDLQNKV
+622 KFNKLRLELQNKV
-634 IPESG
+634 IPDSG
-639 DIARDASFLHVE
+639 DVAKDASFLHVE
-651 AIELNLPEVYFNEDG
+651 SIELNLPEVYFNEDG
-666 TLKEHGGMDIV
+666 SLKEHGGMDIV

-683 EIWKPNSDEFFSE
+683 DIWKANSDDFFSE
-696 YDFNYRN
+696 YDNDFRG
-703 LKNKQ
+703 LPNKRV
-708 AKNKLEKELYQNLP
+708 KTERMKELFTNLSGL
-722 EIKDKWKAE
+722 KDKWDAE
-731 QDRIKDGSKYI
+731 QQRFKDGSKYF
-742 RSTDTFHFQRWTVNG
+742 RSDNTYKYQRWTVNG
-757 RKTSADL
+757 RKTSSDL
-764 NLYKVAVERFIQLAD
+764 NLYKISVERFAQLA
-779 STARFS
+779 SSSARFS

-794 DNGSTGIRHLVI
+794 DNGPTGIRHLVL
-806 DHFNLVEFLSFENR
+806 DNYHLEEFLSFENR
-820 KGIFPAVH
+820 KSIFPAIDN
-828 RSYKFACLCFNGTK
+828 RYKFAVLTFNYG
-842 DDDKKTISFKAFFY
+842 DAEIDSFKAFFY
-856 RHSLDDLNNNEV
+856 RHSLDDLSNEEV
-868 KIDYPLSFLKVT
+868 KLNYPVDFIKQT
-880 DPERYGLMEAK
+880 EPERYAFVEAR
-891 TPSLFSLY
+891 TPELFDLF
-899 KKIRMEYPIL
+899 KKIRTRFPDL
-909 RETKLLKLGNDF
+909 NHTRLLKFSRDF
-921 HKTNDS
+921 DANKES
-927 DKFID
+927 SKFIYKND
-932 IENASATNIP
+932 GESLISI
-942 MYEGKYINQFKII
+942 YEGKTFNQFTIEPQKI
-955 PSKISYAISK
+955 KHYVTA
-965 QDVEKKVGNDYKE
+965 EKMENKDNEDYKFP
-978 YRIAMRSVA
+978 RLAFRGIASSTNKRS
-987 SATNARTLIVTL
+987 LIATL
-999 LPKNST
+999 LPKNSSGT
-1005 GAHSL
+1005 YSV
-1010 WIQRKANMVAIKEKL
+1010 WIQRNCEQTDIIHQL
-1025 FMLGIMNSYVLDFA
+1025 FYLSFYNSYTLDFV
-1039 IRQLVTTNLSLVYL
+1039 IRQLVTININLPFSM
-1053 SQLPVPTIK
+1053 QLPVPK
-1062 DISDADK
+1062 YEDIPDAQK
-1069 LVQISKVLLQE
+1069 LIQIVKALLKE
-1080 NKGYYTDLNELV
+1080 NKGYYTDLDKLI
-1092 PGNDYAGKSHE
+1092 PGDEYADKTHDA
-1103 ELIAELNARVM
+1103 LIAELNARVM

-1119 TRDEVIT
+1119 TRDEVLT
-1126 LMHTFESAKWKSF
+1126 LMHTFESAKWKGF

-1145 RIVDVYDKL
+1145 RIVDVYDQL

>member
-1 MSNIKDMIESLQGDL
+1 MSNIKDMIESLQGDP
-16 TSIDILAG
+16 TSISILAD

-33 PINPDS
+33 PIDPDN

-50 INDHAVM
+50 SNDHAVM
-57 AVSPEPEL
+57 AVLPETDL

-100 GKNRVV
+100 GKNRIV

-118 LDLNSETI
+118 LDLNPETI

-148 DFGFGT
+148 EFGFGT

-188 GSKLKNQLLDL
+188 GSKLKDQLLDL
-199 LSDKAK
+199 LSDKANAYVK
-205 FYAKNDD
+205 SND
-212 LNNLVQSDS
+212 LNNLVQTDS

-248 PNSFEVDGI
+248 PNSFDVDGI

-290 RRENTIQQLDLF
+290 RQENTIHQLDLF

-310 LDHTSQVE
+310 LDNTSQVE
-318 PVTKSKKEQLEEIT
+318 PITMNKKEQLEEIT

-343 DSDLFAGSIAQA
+343 DGDLFAGSVAQA
-355 TNNVESQLT
+355 TNDVEEQFT

-447 KTVEVE
+447 KTVGVE
-453 FDKRYKAI
+453 FDHRYKAI
-461 QEAIKTKDNQKIKA
+461 QEAIETKDNQKIKA

-507 KMLRNLCIPDELK
+507 KMLQSLCIPDELK
-520 ADYPMITA
+520 DDYPMITA
-528 EDDGY
+528 EDNGY

-538 ILENMIYGVDI
+538 VLENMIYGVDI

-587 SLFNAVPYYRR
+587 ALINAVPYYLR
-598 KEVFAKY
+598 KEIFASY

-615 KKTDFEA
+615 KKTDFA
-622 FNKLRIDLQNKV
+622 KFNKLRLELQNKV
-634 IPESG
+634 IPDSG
-639 DIARDASFLHVE
+639 DVAKDASFLHVE
-651 AIELNLPEVYFNEDG
+651 SIELNLPEVYFNEDG
-666 TLKEHGGMDIV
+666 SLKEHGGMDIV

-683 EIWKPNSDEFFSE
+683 DIWKANSDDFFSE
-696 YDFNYRN
+696 YDNDFRG
-703 LKNKQ
+703 LPNKRV
-708 AKNKLEKELYQNLP
+708 KTERMKELFTNLSGL
-722 EIKDKWKAE
+722 KDKWDAE
-731 QDRIKDGSKYI
+731 QQRFKDGSKYF
-742 RSTDTFHFQRWTVNG
+742 RSDNTYKYQRWTVNG
-757 RKTSADL
+757 RKTSSDL
-764 NLYKVAVERFIQLAD
+764 NLYKISVERFAQLA
-779 STARFS
+779 SSSARFS

-794 DNGSTGIRHLVI
+794 DNGPTGIRHLVL
-806 DHFNLVEFLSFENR
+806 DNYHLEEFLSFENR
-820 KGIFPAVH
+820 KSIFPAIDN
-828 RSYKFACLCFNGTK
+828 RYKFAVLTFNYG
-842 DDDKKTISFKAFFY
+842 DAEIDSFKAFFY
-856 RHSLDDLNNNEV
+856 RHSLDDLSNEEV
-868 KIDYPLSFLKVT
+868 KLNYPVDFIKQT
-880 DPERYGLMEAK
+880 EPERYAFVEAR
-891 TPSLFSLY
+891 TPELFDLF
-899 KKIRMEYPIL
+899 KKIRTRFPDL
-909 RETKLLKLGNDF
+909 NHTRLLKFSRDF
-921 HKTNDS
+921 DANKES
-927 DKFID
+927 SKFIYKND
-932 IENASATNIP
+932 GESLISI
-942 MYEGKYINQFKII
+942 YEGKTFNQFTIEPQKI
-955 PSKISYAISK
+955 KHYVTA
-965 QDVEKKVGNDYKE
+965 EKMENKDNEDYKFP
-978 YRIAMRSVA
+978 RLAFRGIASSTNKRS
-987 SATNARTLIVTL
+987 LIATL
-999 LPKNST
+999 LPKNSSGT
-1005 GAHSL
+1005 YSV
-1010 WIQRKANMVAIKEKL
+1010 WIQRNCEQTDIIHQL
-1025 FMLGIMNSYVLDFA
+1025 FYLSFYNSYTLDFV
-1039 IRQLVTTNLSLVYL
+1039 IRQLVTININLPFSM
-1053 SQLPVPTIK
+1053 QLPVPK
-1062 DISDADK
+1062 YEDIPDAQK
-1069 LVQISKVLLQE
+1069 LIQIVKAVLKE
-1080 NKGYYTDLNELV
+1080 NKGYYTDLDKLI
-1092 PGNDYAGKSHE
+1092 PGDEYADKTHDA
-1103 ELIAELNARVM
+1103 LIAELNARVM

-1119 TRDEVIT
+1119 TRDEVLT
-1126 LMHTFESAKWKSF
+1126 LMHTFESAKWKDF

-1145 RIVDVYDKL
+1145 RIVDVYDQL

>member
-1 MSNIKDMIESLQGDL
+1 MSNIKDMIESLQGDP
-16 TSIDILAG
+16 TSISILAD

-33 PINPDS
+33 PIDPDN

-50 INDHAVM
+50 SNDHAVM
-57 AVSPEPEL
+57 AVLPETDL

-118 LDLNSETI
+118 LDLNPETI

-148 DFGFGT
+148 EFGFGT
-154 NIDVSQDKAFRQELT
+154 KIDVSQDKAFRQELT

-188 GSKLKNQLLDL
+188 GSKLKDQLLDL
-199 LSDKAK
+199 VSDKAK
-205 FYAKNDD
+205 TYVKNND
-212 LNNLVQSDS
+212 LNNLVQTDS

-248 PNSFEVDGI
+248 PNSFEVDDI

-290 RRENTIQQLDLF
+290 RQENTIQQLDLF

-310 LDHTSQVE
+310 LDNTSQVE
-318 PVTKSKKEQLEEIT
+318 PITQNKKEQLEEIT

-343 DSDLFAGSIAQA
+343 DGDLFAGSVAQA
-355 TNNVESQLT
+355 TNNVEKQLT

-447 KTVEVE
+447 KTVGVE
-453 FDKRYKAI
+453 FDHRYKAI
-461 QEAIKTKDNQKIKA
+461 QEAIEDKDTQKIKA

-507 KMLRNLCIPDELK
+507 KMLQSLCIPDELK
-520 ADYPMITA
+520 DDYPMITA
-528 EDDGY
+528 EDNGY

-538 ILENMIYGVDI
+538 VLENMIYGVDI

-587 SLFNAVPYYRR
+587 ALINAVPYYLR
-598 KEVFAKY
+598 KEIFASY

-615 KKTDFEA
+615 KKTDFA
-622 FNKLRIDLQNKV
+622 KFNKLRLELQNKV
-634 IPESG
+634 IPDSG
-639 DIARDASFLHVE
+639 DVAKDASFLHVE
-651 AIELNLPEVYFNEDG
+651 SIELNLPEVYFNEDG
-666 TLKEHGGMDIV
+666 SLKEHGGMDIV

-683 EIWKPNSDEFFSE
+683 DIWKANSDDFFSE
-696 YDFNYRN
+696 YDNDFRG
-703 LKNKQ
+703 LPNKRV
-708 AKNKLEKELYQNLP
+708 KTERMKELFTNLSGL
-722 EIKDKWKAE
+722 KDKWDAE
-731 QDRIKDGSKYI
+731 QQRFKDGSKYF
-742 RSTDTFHFQRWTVNG
+742 RSDNTYKYQRWTVNG
-757 RKTSADL
+757 RKTSSDL
-764 NLYKVAVERFIQLAD
+764 NLYKISVERFAQLA
-779 STARFS
+779 SSSARFS

-794 DNGSTGIRHLVI
+794 DNGPTGIRHLVL
-806 DHFNLVEFLSFENR
+806 DNYHLEEFLSFENR
-820 KGIFPAVH
+820 KSIFPAIDN
-828 RSYKFACLCFNGTK
+828 RYKFAVLTFNYG
-842 DDDKKTISFKAFFY
+842 DAEIDSFKAFFY
-856 RHSLDDLNNNEV
+856 RHSLDDLSNEEV
-868 KIDYPLSFLKVT
+868 KLNYPVDFIKQT
-880 DPERYGLMEAK
+880 EPERYAFVEAR
-891 TPSLFSLY
+891 TPELFDLF
-899 KKIRMEYPIL
+899 KKIRTRFPDL
-909 RETKLLKLGNDF
+909 NHTRLLKFSRDF
-921 HKTNDS
+921 DANKES
-927 DKFID
+927 SKFIYKND
-932 IENASATNIP
+932 GESLISI
-942 MYEGKYINQFKII
+942 YEGKTFNQFTIEPQKI
-955 PSKISYAISK
+955 KHYVTA
-965 QDVEKKVGNDYKE
+965 EKMENKDNEDYKFP
-978 YRIAMRSVA
+978 RLAFRGIASSTNKRS
-987 SATNARTLIVTL
+987 LIATL
-999 LPKNST
+999 LPKNSSGT
-1005 GAHSL
+1005 YSV
-1010 WIQRKANMVAIKEKL
+1010 WIQRNCEQTDIIHQL
-1025 FMLGIMNSYVLDFA
+1025 FYLSFYNSYTLDFV
-1039 IRQLVTTNLSLVYL
+1039 IRQLVTININLPFSM
-1053 SQLPVPTIK
+1053 QLPVPK
-1062 DISDADK
+1062 YEDIPDAQK
-1069 LVQISKVLLQE
+1069 LIQIVKALLKE
-1080 NKGYYTDLNELV
+1080 NKGYYTDLDKLI
-1092 PGNDYAGKSHE
+1092 PGDEYADKTHDA
-1103 ELIAELNARVM
+1103 LIAELNARVM

-1119 TRDEVIT
+1119 TRDEVLT
-1126 LMHTFESAKWKSF
+1126 LMHTFESAKWKDF

-1145 RIVDVYDKL
+1145 RIVDVYDQL

>member
-1 MSNIKDMIESLQGDL
+1 MSNIKDMIESLQGDP
-16 TSIDILAG
+16 TSISILAD

-33 PINPDS
+33 PIDPDN

-50 INDHAVM
+50 SNDHAVM
-57 AVSPEPEL
+57 AVLPETDL

-118 LDLNSETI
+118 LDLNPETI

-148 DFGFGT
+148 EFGFGT
-154 NIDVSQDKAFRQELT
+154 KIDVSQDKAFRQELT

-188 GSKLKNQLLDL
+188 GSKLKDQLLDL
-199 LSDKAK
+199 VSDKAK
-205 FYAKNDD
+205 IYVKNND
-212 LNNLVQSDS
+212 LNNLVQTDS

-248 PNSFEVDGI
+248 PNSFEVDDI

-290 RRENTIQQLDLF
+290 RQENTIQQLDLF

-310 LDHTSQVE
+310 LDNTSQVE
-318 PVTKSKKEQLEEIT
+318 PITQNKKEQLEEIT

-343 DSDLFAGSIAQA
+343 DGDLFAGSVAQA
-355 TNNVESQLT
+355 TNNVEKQLT

-447 KTVEVE
+447 KTVGVE
-453 FDKRYKAI
+453 FDHRYKAI
-461 QEAIKTKDNQKIKA
+461 QEAIEDKDTQKIKA

-507 KMLRNLCIPDELK
+507 KMLQSLCIPDELK
-520 ADYPMITA
+520 DDYPMITA
-528 EDDGY
+528 EDNGY

-538 ILENMIYGVDI
+538 VLENMIYGVDI

-587 SLFNAVPYYRR
+587 ALINAVPYYLR
-598 KEVFAKY
+598 KEIFASY

-615 KKTDFEA
+615 KKTDFA
-622 FNKLRIDLQNKV
+622 KFNKLRLELQNKV
-634 IPESG
+634 IPDSG
-639 DIARDASFLHVE
+639 DVAKDASFLHVE
-651 AIELNLPEVYFNEDG
+651 SIELNLPEVYFNEDG
-666 TLKEHGGMDIV
+666 SLKEHGGMDIV

-683 EIWKPNSDEFFSE
+683 DIWKANSDDFFSE
-696 YDFNYRN
+696 YDNDFRG
-703 LKNKQ
+703 LPNKRV
-708 AKNKLEKELYQNLP
+708 KTERMKELFTNLSGL
-722 EIKDKWKAE
+722 KDKWDAE
-731 QDRIKDGSKYI
+731 QQRFKDGSKYF
-742 RSTDTFHFQRWTVNG
+742 RSDNTYKYQRWTVNG
-757 RKTSADL
+757 RKTSSDL
-764 NLYKVAVERFIQLAD
+764 NLYKISVERFAQLA
-779 STARFS
+779 SSSARFS

-794 DNGSTGIRHLVI
+794 DNGPTGIRHLVL
-806 DHFNLVEFLSFENR
+806 DNYHLEEFLSFENR
-820 KGIFPAVH
+820 KSIFPAIDN
-828 RSYKFACLCFNGTK
+828 RYKFAVLTFNYG
-842 DDDKKTISFKAFFY
+842 DAEIDSFKAFFY
-856 RHSLDDLNNNEV
+856 RHSLDDLSNEEV
-868 KIDYPLSFLKVT
+868 KLNYPVDFIKQT
-880 DPERYGLMEAK
+880 EPERYAFVEAR
-891 TPSLFSLY
+891 TPELFDLF
-899 KKIRMEYPIL
+899 KKIRTRFPDL
-909 RETKLLKLGNDF
+909 NHTRLLKFSRDF
-921 HKTNDS
+921 DANKES
-927 DKFID
+927 SKFIYKND
-932 IENASATNIP
+932 GESLISI
-942 MYEGKYINQFKII
+942 YEGKTFNQFTIEPQKI
-955 PSKISYAISK
+955 KHYVTA
-965 QDVEKKVGNDYKE
+965 EKMENKDNEDYKFP
-978 YRIAMRSVA
+978 RLAFRGIASSTNKRS
-987 SATNARTLIVTL
+987 LIATL
-999 LPKNST
+999 LPKNSSGT
-1005 GAHSL
+1005 YSV
-1010 WIQRKANMVAIKEKL
+1010 WIQRNCEQTDIIHQL
-1025 FMLGIMNSYVLDFA
+1025 FYLSFYNSYTLDFV
-1039 IRQLVTTNLSLVYL
+1039 IRQLVTININLPFSM
-1053 SQLPVPTIK
+1053 QLPVPK
-1062 DISDADK
+1062 YEDIPDAQK
-1069 LVQISKVLLQE
+1069 LIQIVKALLKE
-1080 NKGYYTDLNELV
+1080 NKGYYTDLDKLI
-1092 PGNDYAGKSHE
+1092 PGDEYADKTHDA
-1103 ELIAELNARVM
+1103 LIAELNARVM

-1119 TRDEVIT
+1119 TRDEVLT
-1126 LMHTFESAKWKSF
+1126 LMHTFESAKWKDF

-1145 RIVDVYDKL
+1145 RIVDVYDQL

>member
-1 MSNIKDMIESLQGDL
+1 MSNIKNMIESLQGDP

-44 FTDKAD
+44 FTDKSD
-50 INDHAVM
+50 TNDHAVM
-57 AVSPEPEL
+57 AVFPEPEL

-118 LDLNSETI
+118 LDLNLETI

-290 RRENTIQQLDLF
+290 RQENTIQQLDLF

-343 DSDLFAGSIAQA
+343 DGDLFAGSIAQA

-364 KQFPEFM
+364 QQFPEFM
-371 AKLWVDT
+371 AKLWIDT

-447 KTVEVE
+447 KTVEAE

-461 QEAIKTKDNQKIKA
+461 QEVIKTKDNQKIKA

-507 KMLRNLCIPDELK
+507 KMLQSLCIPDELK
-520 ADYPMITA
+520 KDYPMITA

-615 KKTDFEA
+615 KKTDFDA
-622 FNKLRIDLQNKV
+622 FNKLKIDLQNKV

-639 DIARDASFLHVE
+639 DIARDAIFLHVE

-683 EIWKPNSDEFFSE
+683 EIWKPNSDEFFSQ
-696 YDFNYRN
+696 YDSNYRD

-708 AKNKLEKELYQNLP
+708 AKKKLEKQLYTKLP
-722 EIKDKWKAE
+722 NVKQKWKAE
-731 QDRIKDGSKYI
+731 QDKIKDGSKYI

-757 RKTSADL
+757 RKTSGDL

-794 DNGSTGIRHLVI
+794 DSGPTGIRHLI
-806 DHFNLVEFLSFENR
+806 FDNYHLEEFLSFENK

-828 RSYKFACLCFNGTK
+828 RSYKFAVLTFNSSK
-842 DDDKKTISFKAFFY
+842 NNKEKNSFKVFFY
-856 RHSLDDLNNNEV
+856 RDSLDYLNDDES
-868 KIDYPLSFLKVT
+868 KINYPFDFLKMT
-880 DPERYGLMEAK
+880 EPERYALVEAK
-891 TPSLFSLY
+891 DKDFFNLY
-899 KKIRMEYPIL
+899 KKIRLANKP
-909 RETKLLKLGNDF
+909 LLVSHIIKFKRDF
-921 HKTNDS
+921 DKTNDS
-927 DKFID
+927 SKFID
-932 IENASATNIP
+932 ISKSHGNDVM
-942 MYEGKYINQFKII
+942 MYEGKFINQFKVFPNKVLYVIT
-955 PSKISYAISK
+955 SDNVEHKLGDEYK
-965 QDVEKKVGNDYKE
+965 Q
-978 YRIAMRSVA
+978 YRIALRSVGR
-987 SATNARTLIVTL
+987 ATDRRTLIATL
-999 LPKNST
+999 LPEGTTCANSLQVQKE
-1005 GAHSL
+1005 AKFMSL
-1010 WIQRKANMVAIKEKL
+1010 EQKL
-1025 FMLGIMNSYVLDFA
+1025 FILGMLNSYVMDFVL
-1039 IRQLVTTNLSLVYL
+1039 RQLITMNINQIYL
-1053 SQLPVPTIK
+1053 QQLPVPQMSEIPDSS
-1062 DISDADK
+1062 DI
-1069 LVQISKVLLQE
+1069 VQIVKELLKE
-1080 NKGYYTDLNELV
+1080 NKGQYLDLDELV
-1092 PGNDYAGKSHE
+1092 PGNNYTDDSHD
-1103 ELIAELNARVM
+1103 ELIAKLNARVM
-1114 LDFDL
+1114 LDFNL
-1119 TRDEVIT
+1119 TRDEVIN
-1126 LMHTFESAKWKSF
+1126 LMHTFESAKFKQS

-1154 SAARK
+1154 CAARK

>member
-1 MSNIKDMIESLQGDL
+1 MSNIKDMIESLQGDP
-16 TSIDILAG
+16 TSISILAD

-33 PINPDS
+33 PIDPDN

-50 INDHAVM
+50 SNDHAVM
-57 AVSPEPEL
+57 AVLPETDL

-118 LDLNSETI
+118 LDLNPETI

-148 DFGFGT
+148 EFGFGT
-154 NIDVSQDKAFRQELT
+154 KIDVSQDKAFRQELT

-188 GSKLKNQLLDL
+188 GSKLKDQLLDL
-199 LSDKAK
+199 VSDKAK
-205 FYAKNDD
+205 TYVKNND
-212 LNNLVQSDS
+212 LNNLVQTDS

-248 PNSFEVDGI
+248 PNSFEVDDI

-290 RRENTIQQLDLF
+290 RQENTIQQLDLF

-310 LDHTSQVE
+310 LDNTSQVE
-318 PVTKSKKEQLEEIT
+318 PITQNKKEQLEEIT

-343 DSDLFAGSIAQA
+343 DGDLFAGSVAQA
-355 TNNVESQLT
+355 TNNVEKQLT

-447 KTVEVE
+447 KTVGVE
-453 FDKRYKAI
+453 FDHRYKAI
-461 QEAIKTKDNQKIKA
+461 QEAIEDKDTQKIKA

-507 KMLRNLCIPDELK
+507 KMLQSLCIPDELK
-520 ADYPMITA
+520 DDYPMITA
-528 EDDGY
+528 EDNGY

-538 ILENMIYGVDI
+538 VLENMIYGVDI

-587 SLFNAVPYYRR
+587 ALINAVPYYLR
-598 KEVFAKY
+598 KEIFASY

-615 KKTDFEA
+615 KKTDFA
-622 FNKLRIDLQNKV
+622 KFNKLRLELQNKV
-634 IPESG
+634 IPDSG
-639 DIARDASFLHVE
+639 DVAKDASFLHVE
-651 AIELNLPEVYFNEDG
+651 SIELNLPEVYFNEDG
-666 TLKEHGGMDIV
+666 SLKEHGGMDIV

-683 EIWKPNSDEFFSE
+683 DIWKANSDDFFSE
-696 YDFNYRN
+696 YDNDFRG
-703 LKNKQ
+703 LPNKRV
-708 AKNKLEKELYQNLP
+708 KTERMKELFTNLSGL
-722 EIKDKWKAE
+722 KDKWDAE
-731 QDRIKDGSKYI
+731 QQRFKDGSKYF
-742 RSTDTFHFQRWTVNG
+742 RSDNTYKYQRWTVNG
-757 RKTSADL
+757 RQTSSDL
-764 NLYKVAVERFIQLAD
+764 NLYKISVERFAQLA
-779 STARFS
+779 SSSARFS

-794 DNGSTGIRHLVI
+794 DNGPTGIRHLVL
-806 DHFNLVEFLSFENR
+806 DNYHLEEFLSFENR
-820 KGIFPAVH
+820 KSIFPAIDN
-828 RSYKFACLCFNGTK
+828 RYKFAVLTFNYG
-842 DDDKKTISFKAFFY
+842 DAEIDSFKAFFY
-856 RHSLDDLNNNEV
+856 RHSLDDLSNEEV
-868 KIDYPLSFLKVT
+868 KLNYPVDFIKQT
-880 DPERYGLMEAK
+880 EPERYAFVEAR
-891 TPSLFSLY
+891 TPELFDLF
-899 KKIRMEYPIL
+899 KKIRTRFPDL
-909 RETKLLKLGNDF
+909 NHTRLLKFSRDF
-921 HKTNDS
+921 DANKES
-927 DKFID
+927 SKFIYKND
-932 IENASATNIP
+932 GESLISI
-942 MYEGKYINQFKII
+942 YEGKTFNQFTIEPQKI
-955 PSKISYAISK
+955 KHYVTA
-965 QDVEKKVGNDYKE
+965 EKMENKDNEDYKFP
-978 YRIAMRSVA
+978 RLAFRGIASSTNKRS
-987 SATNARTLIVTL
+987 LIATL
-999 LPKNST
+999 LPKNSSGT
-1005 GAHSL
+1005 YSV
-1010 WIQRKANMVAIKEKL
+1010 WIQRNCEQTDIIHQL
-1025 FMLGIMNSYVLDFA
+1025 FYLSFYNSYTLDFV
-1039 IRQLVTTNLSLVYL
+1039 IRQLVTININLPFSM
-1053 SQLPVPTIK
+1053 QLPVPK
-1062 DISDADK
+1062 YEDIPDAQK
-1069 LVQISKVLLQE
+1069 LIQIVKALLKE
-1080 NKGYYTDLNELV
+1080 NKGYYTDLDKLI
-1092 PGNDYAGKSHE
+1092 PGDEYADKTHDA
-1103 ELIAELNARVM
+1103 LIAELNARVM

-1119 TRDEVIT
+1119 TRDEVLT
-1126 LMHTFESAKWKSF
+1126 LMHTFESAKWKDF

-1145 RIVDVYDKL
+1145 RIVDVYDQL

>member
-1 MSNIKDMIESLQGDL
+1 MSNIKDMIESLQGDP

-50 INDHAVM
+50 TNDHAVM
-57 AVSPEPEL
+57 AVFPEPEL

-100 GKNRVV
+100 GENRVV
-106 FFPINNGNRDTR
+106 FFPVNNGNRDTR
-118 LDLNSETI
+118 LDLNPETI

-205 FYAKNDD
+205 FYAENND

-290 RRENTIQQLDLF
+290 RQENTIQQLDLF

-343 DSDLFAGSIAQA
+343 DGDLFAGSSAQA
-355 TNNVESQLT
+355 TNNVENQLT

-475 ALDHLLDL
+475 ALEHLLDL

-507 KMLRNLCIPDELK
+507 KMLQSLCIPDELK

-569 PKDTKLPQLIGR
+569 PKDTKLSQLIGR

-587 SLFNAVPYYRR
+587 ALINAVPYYSR
-598 KEVFAKY
+598 KEVFASY
-605 QKDIAKLRKL
+605 QQDIAKLRKL
-615 KKTDFEA
+615 KKTNFTQ
-622 FNKLRIDLQNKV
+622 FNKLRVKLQNKV
-634 IPESG
+634 IPDSG
-639 DIARDASFLHVE
+639 DVAEDASFLHVE
-651 AIELNLPEVYFNEDG
+651 SIELNLPEVYFNEDG
-666 TLKEHGGMDIV
+666 SLKEHGGMDIV

-683 EIWKPNSDEFFSE
+683 DIWKANSDDFFSE
-696 YDFNYRN
+696 YDNGFRG
-703 LKNKQ
+703 LPNKRV
-708 AKNKLEKELYQNLP
+708 KTSKMKELFASLP
-722 EIKDKWKAE
+722 GLKDKWDTE
-731 QDRIKDGSKYI
+731 QQRFKDGSKYF
-742 RSTDTFHFQRWTVNG
+742 RSDDTYKYQRWTVNG
-757 RKTSADL
+757 RKTSSDL
-764 NLYKVAVERFIQLAD
+764 NLYKISVERFAQLA
-779 STARFS
+779 STYARFS

-794 DNGSTGIRHLVI
+794 DNGPTGIRHLVL
-806 DHFNLVEFLSFENR
+806 DHYHLEEFLSFENR
-820 KGIFPAVH
+820 RGIFPAIDS
-828 RSYKFACLCFNGTK
+828 RYKFAVLTFDYDQTRSN
-842 DDDKKTISFKAFFY
+842 SFKAFFY
-856 RHSLDDLNNNEV
+856 RHSLDDLSNAEIKLN
-868 KIDYPLSFLKVT
+868 YPVEFIKQT
-880 DPERYGLMEAK
+880 EPERYAFVEAR
-891 TPSLFSLY
+891 TPKLFDLF
-899 KKIRMEYPIL
+899 KKIRTKFPDL
-909 RETKLLKLGNDF
+909 NHTKLLKFSRDF
-921 HKTNDS
+921 DANKESGKFTTKDS
-927 DKFID
+927 N
-932 IENASATNIP
+932 ENLISV
-942 MYEGKYINQFKII
+942 YEGKTFKQFTIEPQKIVHYVT
-955 PSKISYAISK
+955 P
-965 QDVEKKVGNDYKE
+965 EKLEDKDNEDYKFL
-978 YRIAMRSVA
+978 RLAFRGIASSTNKRS
-987 SATNARTLIVTL
+987 LIATL
-999 LPKNST
+999 LPRNSSGT
-1005 GAHSL
+1005 YSV
-1010 WIQRKANMVAIKEKL
+1010 WIQRNFTKTDITHQL
-1025 FMLGIMNSYVLDFA
+1025 FYLSFYNSYTLDFI
-1039 IRQLVTTNLSLVYL
+1039 IRQIVTININLPFSM
-1053 SQLPVPTIK
+1053 QLPIPK
-1062 DISDADK
+1062 YEDIADADK
-1069 LVQISKVLLQE
+1069 LVQISKALLQE
-1080 NKGYYTDLNELV
+1080 NKGYYTDLDELV